1 MYKLNVIS
9 LIILT
14 TYTGATYASTPD
26 FPQQGLPQEDTVVF
40 GNVTIDKT
48 TADKMTI
55 TQSSPTTQINWK
67 SFDIGQNKEVEFKQP
82 SANSVAYNR
91 VTGGNASQIQGKL
104 TANGKVYLANPNG
117 VIITKGAEINVAGL
131 LATTKD
137 LEKISENG
145 NSNTNKFTRKLKDRQ
160 VVTEGQVVKEGQV
173 INEGKIKAKD
183 FVVLNGDEVINKGE
197 IDVEKNAAKNGE
209 VYLSSDYNFT
219 FTLPDSGISVA
230 LEDNTVRG
238 IVKNEG
244 SIKAG
249 EITLSAKGRN
259 QALDSLV
266 MNNGVLEAT
275 KVSNR
280 NGKVVLSAG
289 NVELNNKSDI
299 KGEIVTF
306 GADVTSNKELEDNIK
321 ITSQTGSKV
330 TSPKINFKGKS
341 VNIKGD
347 FGREENREYYDDEH
361 KKLKTEVNIDV
372 PDDENIRIAD
382 KEKEKEKE
390 KEKDKD
396 NTGTGSFI
404 QTGAL
409 SSLLANNGKVT
420 LKGKDVDISGN
431 IKINS
436 FRDSDSLLKL
446 TNKGHIKINHA
457 DINSK
462 GRLFFITSLQNEED
476 FQSNITITDSK
487 INLGN
492 GAMGLGRSVN
502 ESDYDN
508 PYQKTEGSQ
517 RKKFNVNMS
526 NVEFNQVDDVILA
539 GGFEKVNLDKIVA
552 TGKTNFYI
560 DGGVSRNRTN
570 GEPWKYEYGVLD
582 LDKRTQL
589 SELDQGRRRW
599 GYYYDLEL
607 DMNRAYLYRFDLFA
621 AKNTRRS
628 TIKDTEIN
636 ISNSN
641 INLKNGFVH
650 LLAEKIKLDN
660 SKIDITFDKDNSQ
673 DTLAQTNRLGMN
685 GKVSMINS
693 HIKIVGDEKEGI
705 SPTGTYATMFLI
717 GELIG
722 EKSSIFVK
730 SHQGYT
736 FKTDGNT
743 KIAGKYSKEDLKITA
758 INTGG
763 RAAEEVLINGALG
776 SADNDANIAN
786 MAFTI
791 GDSANTKTTIENAD
805 ITALAPNGGTA
816 YLSSKDVEI
825 EVKPNSNFTFF
836 ELPREKNLNQ
846 TKINGASTKLSE
858 RGFARLYDKINGVRA
873 SNLSA
878 EQLNVTDASEKII
891 NTKLVSSLD
900 VEKLVSVAVCDAG
913 NGCEEQQFGDKGNN
927 TKVSVGELEAEQ

>member
-14 TYTGATYASTPD
+14 TCSGAAYAST
-26 FPQQGLPQEDTVVF
+26 QGLPQEEKVVVGSATF
-40 GNVTIDKT
+40 SKT
-48 TADKMTI
+48 ENKMTI
-55 TQSSPTTQINWK
+55 TQNSTTTQIDWK

-82 SANSVAYNR
+82 GENAVAYNR
-91 VTGGNASQIQGKL
+91 VIGGNASQIQGKL

-183 FVVLNGDEVINKGE
+183 FVVLNGDEVINKGN
-197 IDVEKNAAKNGE
+197 INVEKNSTINGE
-209 VYLSSDYNFT
+209 VYLSSSNNFT
-219 FTLPDSGISVA
+219 FTLSDSSISVA
-230 LEDNTVRG
+230 LEDNAVQS

-259 QALDSLV
+259 QVLDSLV

-280 NGKVVLSAG
+280 NGKVVLSAD
-289 NVELNNKSDI
+289 NVELNNESNI

-306 GADVTSNKELEDNIK
+306 GADVTSNKELKDNIK
-321 ITSQTGSKV
+321 ITSKTGSKV
-330 TSPKINFKGKS
+330 TSPKIDFKGKS
-341 VNIKGD
+341 VNIKGN
-347 FGREENREYYDDEH
+347 FGREDNREYYNEEH

-372 PDDENIRIAD
+372 PDAENIRIAD

-390 KEKDKD
+390 KEK
-396 NTGTGSFI
+396 TGTDSFI
-404 QTGAL
+404 QTEAL

-420 LKGKDVDISGN
+420 LKGKDVNISGN
-431 IKINS
+431 INIDS
-436 FRDSDSLLKL
+436 FKETDSLLKL
-446 TNKGHIKINHA
+446 TNKGDININHA
-457 DINSK
+457 DIHSK
-462 GRLFFITSLQNEED
+462 GRLFFITSLQNEKD

-492 GAMGLGRSVN
+492 GAMGLGRSAN
-502 ESDYDN
+502 PDDYDN
-508 PYQKTEGSQ
+508 QWRKMETSQ
-517 RKKFNVNMS
+517 RKKFNVDMR
-526 NVEFNQVDDVILA
+526 NVVFNQVDDVILA
-539 GGFEKVNLDKIVA
+539 GGFQKVNLDNIVA
-552 TGKTNFYI
+552 TGQTNFYI
-560 DGGVSRNRTN
+560 DGGVRNRK
-570 GEPWKYEYGVLD
+570 KYEYGVLD

-589 SELDQGRRRW
+589 SELEQRRRRW
-599 GYYYDLEL
+599 GYYTDLDL

-621 AKNTRRS
+621 AKNTGRS

-641 INLKNGFVH
+641 INLKNGFMH
-650 LLAEKIKLDN
+650 LLAEKINLDK

-685 GKVSMINS
+685 GKVSMVNS
-693 HIKIVGDEKEGI
+693 HIKIVGDEKSGI

-736 FKTDGNT
+736 FKTDGDT
-743 KIAGKYSKEDLKITA
+743 KIAGKNSKEDLKITA

-825 EVKPNSNFTFF
+825 EVKSNSNFTFF

-858 RGFARLYDKINGVRA
+858 RSFARLYDKINGVRA
-873 SNLSA
+873 TNLSA
-878 EQLNVTDASEKII
+878 EQLNVTDSSEKII
-891 NTKLVSSLD
+891 NTNLVSSLD

-913 NGCEEQQFGDKGNN
+913 KGCEEQQFGDKGNN

>member
-14 TYTGATYASTPD
+14 TCSGAAYASTQD
-26 FPQQGLPQEDTVVF
+26 LPQNHKIITGTATVSHTE
-40 GNVTIDKT
+40 N
-48 TADKMTI
+48 KMTI
-55 TQSSPTTQINWK
+55 KQTTPTTQINWD
-67 SFDIGQNKEVEFKQP
+67 SFNIGKDKEVKFEQP
-82 SANSVAYNR
+82 STDAVAYNR

-145 NSNTNKFTRKLKDRQ
+145 NSYQFTRKTKEGKVL
-160 VVTEGQVVKEGQV
+160 TEGQVVKEGQV
-173 INEGKIKAKD
+173 INEGNITAQD
-183 FVVLNGDEVINKGE
+183 FVVLNGDEVINKGK
-197 IDVEKNAAKNGE
+197 INATNGK
-209 VYLSSDYNFT
+209 VYLSSGDNFT
-219 FTLPDSGISVA
+219 FTLLPDSGISVA
-230 LEDNTVRG
+230 LEDNTVRS
-238 IVKNEG
+238 IVQNEG

-266 MNNGVLEAT
+266 VNNGVLEAT
-275 KVSNR
+275 KVSSK

-289 NVELNNKSDI
+289 EIKLDDKSNI
-299 KGEIVTF
+299 KGESEVVF
-306 GADVTSNKELEDNIK
+306 TSNNGLKDNIK
-321 ITSQTGSKV
+321 ITSKTGSKV
-330 TSPKINFKGKS
+330 TSPKINFTGKS
-341 VNIKGD
+341 VNINGN
-347 FGREENREYYDDEH
+347 FGREDSKTHYDDEH

-382 KEKEKEKE
+382 Q
-390 KEKDKD
+390 D

-420 LKGKDVDISGN
+420 LKGKDVNISGN

-436 FRDSDSLLKL
+436 FKDTDSLLKL
-446 TNKGHIKINHA
+446 TNQGHININNA
-457 DINSK
+457 DIHSK

-476 FQSNITITDSK
+476 FKSNIKITDSK

-492 GAMGLGRSVN
+492 GAMGLGRSAK
-502 ESDYDN
+502 EEYYDN
-508 PYQKTEGSQ
+508 RWQKTEYSQ
-517 RKKFNVNMS
+517 RKKFNVDMR
-526 NVEFNQVDDVILA
+526 NVEFNQVDDVVVA
-539 GGFEKVNLDKIVA
+539 GGFEKVNLDNIVA

-560 DGGVSRNRTN
+560 DGGVSRNRN
-570 GEPWKYEYGVLD
+570 GKSSKYEYGVLD
-582 LDKRTQL
+582 LDERTQL
-589 SELDQGRRRW
+589 SSLDQRKRRW
-599 GYYYDLEL
+599 KYYYNLDL
-607 DMNRAYLYRFDLFA
+607 DMNRAYWHRFDMFA
-621 AKNTRRS
+621 SKNTGRS

-636 ISNSN
+636 ISNSK

-650 LLAEKIKLDN
+650 LLAEKIKLDK
-660 SKIDITFDKDNSQ
+660 SKIDITFDKDNSEDISSQ
-673 DTLAQTNRLGMN
+673 INRLGMN
-685 GKVSMINS
+685 GKVSMVNS
-693 HIKIVGDEKEGI
+693 HIKIVGDEKSDI
-705 SPTGTYATMFLI
+705 SAKAPYATMFLI

-736 FKTDGNT
+736 FRTDGDT
-743 KIAGKYSKEDLKITA
+743 KIAGKNSKDDLKITA

-763 RAAEEVLINGALG
+763 RTGKEVIINGAPG
-776 SADNDANIAN
+776 SIDNDANIAN

-791 GDSANTKTTIENAD
+791 GDNANTKTTIENAD

-816 YLSSKDVEI
+816 YLSSKGVEI
-825 EVKPNSNFTFF
+825 EVKSNSNFTFF
-836 ELPREKNLNQ
+836 ELPREKNFNQ
-846 TKINGASTKLSE
+846 TKINGDSTKLSE

-878 EQLNVTDASEKII
+878 EQLNVTDSSEKII

>member
-26 FPQQGLPQEDTVVF
+26 LPQQGLPQQDKVVS
-40 GNVTIDKT
+40 GNVTFTT

-55 TQSSPTTQINWK
+55 KQETNKAQINWK
-67 SFDIGQNKEVEFKQP
+67 SFDIGKNKEVEFKQP
-82 SANSVAYNR
+82 DANSVAYNR

-117 VIITKGAEINVAGL
+117 VIITKEAEINVAGL

-145 NSNTNKFTRKLKDRQ
+145 NSNTNKFTRKLKD
-160 VVTEGQVVKEGQV
+160 GQVLKEGQV
-173 INEGKIKAKD
+173 INEGKITAQD
-183 FVVLNGDEVINKGE
+183 FVVLNGDQVINKGE
-197 IDVEKNAAKNGE
+197 ISSNNGK
-209 VYLSSDYNFT
+209 VHLSSGYNFT
-219 FTLPDSGISVA
+219 FTLSDSGISVA

-238 IVKNEG
+238 IVQNEG
-244 SIKAG
+244 IIKAG
-249 EITLSAKGRN
+249 DITLNAKGRN

-266 MNNGVLEAT
+266 VNNGVLEAT

-280 NGKVVLSAG
+280 NGKVVLSADD
-289 NVELNNKSDI
+289 VQLNNKSDI
-299 KGEIVTF
+299 KGDIVSF
-306 GADVTSNKELEDNIK
+306 VADVTSNNELKDNIK
-321 ITSQTGSKV
+321 ITSKTGSKV
-330 TSPKINFKGKS
+330 TSPKIDFKGKS

-347 FGREENREYYDDEH
+347 FGRDDGTKHYEDEH
-361 KKLKTEVNIDV
+361 KRLKTEVNIDV
-372 PDDENIRIAD
+372 PDNENIRIAD
-382 KEKEKEKE
+382 Q
-390 KEKDKD
+390 DKD

-409 SSLLANNGKVT
+409 SSLLANNGKVN
-420 LKGKDVDISGN
+420 LKGKDVNISGN
-431 IKINS
+431 ININS
-436 FRDSDSLLKL
+436 FKGTDSLLKL
-446 TNKGHIKINHA
+446 TNKGHININHA

-476 FQSNITITDSK
+476 FQSNITIADSK

-492 GAMGLGRSVN
+492 GAMGLGRSVDEEN
-502 ESDYDN
+502 LDRWRR
-508 PYQKTEGSQ
+508 TENSQ

-526 NVEFNQVDDVILA
+526 NVEFNQVDDVVVA
-539 GGFEKVNLDKIVA
+539 GGFKEVNLDRIVA
-552 TGKTNFYI
+552 TGQTNFYI
-560 DGGVSRNRTN
+560 DGGVSRNRN
-570 GEPWKYEYGVLD
+570 GVSSKYEYGVLD

-589 SELDQGRRRW
+589 SSLDQGRRRW
-599 GYYYDLEL
+599 KYYSDLDL
-607 DMNRAYLYRFDLFA
+607 DMNKAYWHRFDMFA
-621 AKNTRRS
+621 SKNTGRS
-628 TIKDTEIN
+628 TIKGTEIN

-673 DTLAQTNRLGMN
+673 DISTQINRLGMN
-685 GKVSMINS
+685 GKVSMVNS
-693 HIKIVGDEKEGI
+693 HIKIVGDEKIDI
-705 SPTGTYATMFLI
+705 SAKAPYATMFLI

-736 FKTDGNT
+736 FRTDGDT
-743 KIAGKYSKEDLKITA
+743 KIAGKNSKDDLKITA

-763 RAAEEVLINGALG
+763 RTGKEVIINGAPG
-776 SADNDANIAN
+776 SIDNDANIAN

-791 GDSANTKTTIENAD
+791 GDNANTKTTIENAD

-816 YLSSKDVEI
+816 YLSSKGVEI
-825 EVKPNSNFTFF
+825 EVKSNSNFTFF
-836 ELPREKNLNQ
+836 ELPREKNFNQ
-846 TKINGASTKLSE
+846 TKINGDSTKLSE

-873 SNLSA
+873 TNLSA
-878 EQLNVTDASEKII
+878 EQLNVTDSSEKII
-891 NTKLVSSLD
+891 NTNLVSSLD

-913 NGCEEQQFGDKGNN
+913 KGCEEQQFGDKGNN

>member
-26 FPQQGLPQEDTVVF
+26 FPQNHNVVVGEATF
-40 GNVTIDKT
+40 STTGN
-48 TADKMTI
+48 KMTI
-55 TQSSPTTQINWK
+55 NQTSPTTQIDWH
-67 SFDIGQNKEVEFKQP
+67 SFDIGKNKEVEFKQP
-82 SANSVAYNR
+82 STSAVAYNR

-117 VIITKGAEINVAGL
+117 VIITKGAQINVAGL

-137 LEKISENG
+137 LEKISENS
-145 NSNTNKFTRKLKDRQ
+145 NSYQFTRKTKEGKVL
-160 VVTEGQVVKEGQV
+160 TEGQVVKEGQV
-173 INEGKIKAKD
+173 INEGNITAQD
-183 FVVLNGDEVINKGE
+183 FVVLNGDEVINKGN
-197 IDVEKNAAKNGE
+197 INVEKNSTINGK
-209 VYLSSDYNFT
+209 VYLSSGYNFT
-219 FTLPDSGISVA
+219 FTLPDSSISVA
-230 LEDNTVRG
+230 LEDNAVQS

-249 EITLSAKGRN
+249 EITLSAKGRK

-266 MNNGVLEAT
+266 VNNGVLEAT
-275 KVSNR
+275 KVSNK
-280 NGKVVLSAG
+280 NGKVVLSAD
-289 NVELNNKSDI
+289 NVQLNNESNI
-299 KGEIVTF
+299 KGEIVNF
-306 GADVTSNKELEDNIK
+306 GTEVTSNEDKKLK
-321 ITSQTGSKV
+321 ITSKTGSKV

-341 VNIKGD
+341 VNINGN
-347 FGREENREYYDDEH
+347 FGRENSGTHYNEERKTLN
-361 KKLKTEVNIDV
+361 TEVNIDV
-372 PDDENIRIAD
+372 PDTENIRIAD
-382 KEKEKEKE
+382 
-390 KEKDKD
+390 DKD
-396 NTGTGSFI
+396 NTETDSFI
-404 QTGAL
+404 QTEAL
-409 SSLLANNGKVT
+409 SSLLANNGKVN
-420 LKGKDVDISGN
+420 LKGNDVNISGN
-431 IKINS
+431 INIDS
-436 FRDSDSLLKL
+436 FRGTDSLLKL
-446 TNKGHIKINHA
+446 TNQGHINIDHA
-457 DINSK
+457 DIHSK
-462 GRLFFITSLQNEED
+462 GRLFVVTSLQNDVD
-476 FQSNITITDSK
+476 FKSNITITDSK

-502 ESDYDN
+502 EDDYATRW
-508 PYQKTEGSQ
+508 KRAEKSQ
-517 RKKFNVNMS
+517 RKKFNVDMR
-526 NVEFNQVDDVILA
+526 NVVFNQVDEVILA

-552 TGKTNFYI
+552 TGQTNFYI
-560 DGGVSRNRTN
+560 DGGVSRNNSR
-570 GEPWKYEYGVLD
+570 YEYGVLD
-582 LDKRTQL
+582 LDYRTQL
-589 SELDQGRRRW
+589 SELEQGRRRW
-599 GYYYDLEL
+599 RYYRDLDL
-607 DMNRAYLYRFDLFA
+607 DMNKAYLYRFDLFA
-621 AKNTRRS
+621 KNNSGRS
-628 TIKDTEIN
+628 TIKGTEIN

-650 LLAEKIKLDN
+650 LLAENIKLDN
-660 SKIDITFDKDNSQ
+660 SKVDITFDKDNSQ

-736 FKTDGNT
+736 FKTDGDT
-743 KIAGKYSKEDLKITA
+743 KIAGKNSKEDLKITA

>member
-26 FPQQGLPQEDTVVF
+26 LPQGSNVVVGTANVSTA
-40 GNVTIDKT
+40 GNT
-48 TADKMTI
+48 MTI
-55 TQSSPTTQINWK
+55 KQTTPKTQIDWQ
-67 SFDIGQNKEVEFKQP
+67 SFDIGKDKEVKFEQP
-82 SANSVAYNR
+82 DANSVAYNR
-91 VTGGNASQIQGKL
+91 VIGGNASQIQGKL

-117 VIITKGAEINVAGL
+117 VIITQGAEINVAGL
-131 LATTKD
+131 FATTKD
-137 LEKISENG
+137 LERISENG
-145 NSNTNKFTRKLKDRQ
+145 NSNQFTRKAKN
-160 VVTEGQVVKEGQV
+160 GQEVKNQ
-173 INEGKIKAKD
+173 GKIKAKD
-183 FVVLNGDEVINKGE
+183 FVVLNGDKVINEGE
-197 IDVEKNAAKNGE
+197 IDATNGK
-209 VYLSSDYNFT
+209 VYLSSGYNFT
-219 FTLPDSGISVA
+219 FTLPDSSISVA
-230 LEDNTVRG
+230 LEDNAAQG

-244 SIKAG
+244 RITAG

-275 KVSNR
+275 KVSNK
-280 NGKVVLSAG
+280 NGKVVLSAD
-289 NVELNNKSDI
+289 EIKLNDKSDI
-299 KGEIVTF
+299 KGESEVVF
-306 GADVTSNKELEDNIK
+306 TSNEDKKLKNIK

-330 TSPKINFKGKS
+330 TSPKINFTGKS
-341 VNIKGD
+341 VNINGN
-347 FGREENREYYDDEH
+347 FGRENNNSYYKDEF
-361 KKLKTEVNIDV
+361 KTLNTEVNIDV
-372 PDDENIRIAD
+372 PDTENIRIAD
-382 KEKEKEKE
+382 Q
-390 KEKDKD
+390 D

-404 QTGAL
+404 QTEAL

-420 LKGKDVDISGN
+420 LKGNEVNISGR
-431 IKINS
+431 IHIDS
-436 FRDSDSLLKL
+436 FRGTDSLLKL
-446 TNKGHIKINHA
+446 TNQGHINIDHA
-457 DINSK
+457 DIHSK
-462 GRLFFITSLQNEED
+462 GRLFVVTSLQNKKD

-492 GAMGLGRSVN
+492 GAMGLGRSVD
-502 ESDYDN
+502 EKDYDDRW
-508 PYQKTEGSQ
+508 KRAESSQ
-517 RKKFNVNMS
+517 RKKFDVKMRNV
-526 NVEFNQVDDVILA
+526 VFDQVDDVVLA
-539 GGFEKVNLDKIVA
+539 GGFEKVNLDNIVA
-552 TGKTNFYI
+552 TGQTNFYI
-560 DGGVSRNRTN
+560 DGGVSRNRN
-570 GEPWKYEYGVLD
+570 GVSSKYEYGVLD
-582 LDKRTQL
+582 LDKRTLL
-589 SELDQGRRRW
+589 SSLDQGRRRW
-599 GYYYDLEL
+599 KYYDNLDL
-607 DMNRAYLYRFDLFA
+607 DMNKAYWHRFDMFA
-621 AKNTRRS
+621 SKNTGRAA
-628 TIKDTEIN
+628 IKGTEIN

-673 DTLAQTNRLGMN
+673 DISTQINRLGMN
-685 GKVSMINS
+685 GKVSMVNS
-693 HIKIVGDEKEGI
+693 HIKIVGDEKIDI
-705 SPTGTYATMFLI
+705 SAKAPYATMFLI

-736 FKTDGNT
+736 FRTDGDT
-743 KIAGKYSKEDLKITA
+743 KIAGKNSKDDLKITA

-763 RAAEEVLINGALG
+763 RTGKEVIINGAPG
-776 SADNDANIAN
+776 SIDNDANIAN

-791 GDSANTKTTIENAD
+791 GDNANTKTTIENAD

-816 YLSSKDVEI
+816 YLSSKGVEI
-825 EVKPNSNFTFF
+825 EVKSNSNFTFF
-836 ELPREKNLNQ
+836 ELPREKNFNQ
-846 TKINGASTKLSE
+846 TKINGDSTKLSE

-873 SNLSA
+873 TNLSA

>member
-14 TYTGATYASTPD
+14 SYTGATYASTPD
-26 FPQQGLPQEDTVVF
+26 LPQGSNVVVGQATF
-40 GNVTIDKT
+40 ST
-48 TADKMTI
+48 TENKMTI
-55 TQSSPTTQINWK
+55 NQTTPTTQINWE
-67 SFDIGQNKEVEFKQP
+67 SFDIGKNKEVQFIQP
-82 SANSVAYNR
+82 NANSVAYNR

-117 VIITKGAEINVAGL
+117 VIITQGAEINVAGL

-145 NSNTNKFTRKLKDRQ
+145 NSNTNKFTRKLKD
-160 VVTEGQVVKEGQV
+160 GQVVKEGLVLKDGRVLKEGQV
-173 INEGKIKAKD
+173 INEGKVTAQD

-197 IDVEKNAAKNGE
+197 INVEKNAAKNGE

-230 LEDNTVRG
+230 LEDNAAQG

-249 EITLSAKGRN
+249 EITLSAKGRK

-275 KVSNR
+275 KVSNK
-280 NGKVVLSAG
+280 NGKVVLSAD
-289 NVELNNKSDI
+289 EIKLNDKSDI
-299 KGEIVTF
+299 KGESEVAF
-306 GADVTSNKELEDNIK
+306 TSNGDKKLK

-330 TSPKINFKGKS
+330 TSPKIDFKGKS
-341 VNIKGD
+341 VNIKGN
-347 FGREENREYYDDEH
+347 FGRENNTKHYNDEH
-361 KKLKTEVNIDV
+361 KRLNTEVNIDV
-372 PDDENIRIAD
+372 PDTENIRIAD
-382 KEKEKEKE
+382 Q
-390 KEKDKD
+390 DKD
-396 NTGTGSFI
+396 NTGTDSFI
-404 QTGAL
+404 QTDAL

-420 LKGKDVDISGN
+420 LKGKDVNISGR
-431 IKINS
+431 IHIDS
-436 FRDSDSLLKL
+436 FRGSDSLLKL
-446 TNKGHIKINHA
+446 TNQGHININNA
-457 DINSK
+457 DIHSK
-462 GRLFFITSLQNEED
+462 GRLFFITSLQNEKD

-502 ESDYDN
+502 KDDCDNRWCRTES
-508 PYQKTEGSQ
+508 PQ
-517 RKKFNVNMS
+517 RKKFNVNMR
-526 NVEFNQVDDVILA
+526 NVVFNQVDEVILA

-552 TGKTNFYI
+552 TGQTNFYI
-560 DGGVSRNRTN
+560 DGGVSRNT
-570 GEPWKYEYGVLD
+570 KYEYGVLN
-582 LDKRTQL
+582 LDERTQL
-589 SELDQGRRRW
+589 SELEQGRRRW
-599 GYYYDLEL
+599 RYYNDLDL

-621 AKNTRRS
+621 AKNTKRS

-736 FKTDGNT
+736 FKTDGDT
-743 KIAGKYSKEDLKITA
+743 KIAGKNSKEDLKITA

-825 EVKPNSNFTFF
+825 DVKPNSNFTFF

-846 TKINGASTKLSE
+846 TKIKGDSTKLSE

-913 NGCEEQQFGDKGNN
+913 KGCEEQQFGDKGNN
-927 TKVSVGELEAEQ
+927 TKVSVGELETEQ

>member
-14 TYTGATYASTPD
+14 TYTGATYASTRD
-26 FPQQGLPQEDTVVF
+26 FPQDHTTVS
-40 GNVTIDKT
+40 GTVTVT
-48 TADKMTI
+48 TTVDKMTI
-55 TQSSPTTQINWK
+55 KQESDKAQINWK
-67 SFDIGQNKEVEFKQP
+67 SFDIGKDKEVKFEQP
-82 SANSVAYNR
+82 GENSVAYNR

-117 VIITKGAEINVAGL
+117 VIITQGAQINVAGL
-131 LATTKD
+131 FATTKD
-137 LEKISENG
+137 LERISENG
-145 NSNTNKFTRKLKDRQ
+145 NSNQFTRKAKNGQ
-160 VVTEGQVVKEGQV
+160 VVTEGQV
-173 INEGKIKAKD
+173 INEGEITAKD
-183 FVVLNGDEVINKGE
+183 FVVLNGDEVINKGK
-197 IDVEKNAAKNGE
+197 IDATNGK

-219 FTLPDSGISVA
+219 FTLLPDSGISVA
-230 LEDNTVRG
+230 LEDNTVQG

-259 QALDSLV
+259 QVLDSLV

-275 KVSNR
+275 KVSNK

-306 GADVTSNKELEDNIK
+306 GADVTSNNELKDNIK
-321 ITSQTGSKV
+321 ITSKTGSKV
-330 TSPKINFKGKS
+330 TSPKINFTGKS

-347 FGREENREYYDDEH
+347 FGRDDGTKHYEDEH
-361 KKLKTEVNIDV
+361 KRLKTEVNIDV
-372 PDDENIRIAD
+372 PNTENIRIAD
-382 KEKEKEKE
+382 IED

-396 NTGTGSFI
+396 KTGTSSFI
-404 QTGAL
+404 QTDAL
-409 SSLLANNGKVT
+409 SSLLANNGKVN
-420 LKGKDVDISGN
+420 LKGNEVNISGHIN
-431 IKINS
+431 INS
-436 FRDSDSLLKL
+436 FRGTDSLLKL
-446 TNKGHIKINHA
+446 TNKGHININHA
-457 DINSK
+457 DIHSK
-462 GRLFFITSLQNEED
+462 GRLFFITSLQNDVD

-502 ESDYDN
+502 ENDLDRWRR
-508 PYQKTEGSQ
+508 TEYSQ
-517 RKKFNVNMS
+517 RKKFNVNMR
-526 NVEFNQVDDVILA
+526 NVVFDQVDDVVVA
-539 GGFEKVNLDKIVA
+539 GGFKEVNLNNIVA
-552 TGKTNFYI
+552 TGQTNFYI
-560 DGGVSRNRTN
+560 DGGVSRNRN
-570 GEPWKYEYGVLD
+570 GVSSKYEYGVLD

-589 SELDQGRRRW
+589 SELDQRRRRW
-599 GYYYDLEL
+599 GYYPDLDL
-607 DMNRAYLYRFDLFA
+607 DMNKAYWHRFDMFA
-621 AKNTRRS
+621 SKNTGRS

-636 ISNSN
+636 ISNSK

-673 DTLAQTNRLGMN
+673 DISTQINRLGMN
-685 GKVSMINS
+685 GKVSMVNS
-693 HIKIVGDEKEGI
+693 HIKIVGDDKIDI
-705 SPTGTYATMFLI
+705 SAKAPYATMFLI

-736 FKTDGNT
+736 FRTDGDT
-743 KIAGKYSKEDLKITA
+743 KIAGKNSKDDLKITA

-763 RAAEEVLINGALG
+763 RTGKEVIINGAPG
-776 SADNDANIAN
+776 SIDNDANIAN

-791 GDSANTKTTIENAD
+791 GDNANTKTTIENAD

-816 YLSSKDVEI
+816 YLSSKGVEI
-825 EVKPNSNFTFF
+825 EVNPNSNFTFF
-836 ELPREKNLNQ
+836 ELPREKNFNQ
-846 TKINGASTKLSE
+846 TKINGDSTKLSE

-878 EQLNVTDASEKII
+878 EQLNVTDSSEKII

-913 NGCEEQQFGDKGNN
+913 KGCEEQQFGDKGNN

>member
-14 TYTGATYASTPD
+14 TYTGATYASTRD
-26 FPQQGLPQEDTVVF
+26 LPKHQETVS
-40 GNVTIDKT
+40 GTATVTTI
-48 TADKMTI
+48 ADKMTI
-55 TQSSPTTQINWK
+55 KTSDKVQINWH
-67 SFDIGQNKEVEFKQP
+67 SFDIGKNKEVEFIQP
-82 SANSVAYNR
+82 SEHAVAYNR

-117 VIITKGAEINVAGL
+117 VIITKGAQINVAGL

-137 LEKISENG
+137 LEQISESG
-145 NSNTNKFTRKLKDRQ
+145 NSNQFTRKAKNGQLPKEGEVLKD
-160 VVTEGQVVKEGQV
+160 GQVVKEGQV

-197 IDVEKNAAKNGE
+197 IDATNNGK

-219 FTLPDSGISVA
+219 FTLPDSSISVA
-230 LEDNTVRG
+230 LEDNAVQS
-238 IVKNEG
+238 IVQNEG

-249 EITLSAKGRN
+249 EITLSAKGRKE
-259 QALDSLV
+259 ALDSLV

-275 KVSNR
+275 KVSNK
-280 NGKVVLSAG
+280 NGKVVLSAD
-289 NVELNNKSDI
+289 NVQLNNESDI
-299 KGEIVTF
+299 KGEIVSF
-306 GADVTSNKELEDNIK
+306 GADVTSNKELKDNIK

-330 TSPKINFKGKS
+330 TSPKINFTGKS
-341 VNIKGD
+341 VNINGN
-347 FGREENREYYDDEH
+347 FGREDNNNYYNDEH
-361 KKLKTEVNIDV
+361 KTLKTEVNIDV
-372 PDDENIRIAD
+372 PDTENIRIAD
-382 KEKEKEKE
+382 QD
-390 KEKDKD
+390 KDK
-396 NTGTGSFI
+396 TGTGTDSFI
-404 QTGAL
+404 QTEAL

-420 LKGKDVDISGN
+420 LKGKDVNISGN
-431 IKINS
+431 INIDS
-436 FRDSDSLLKL
+436 FKGTDSLLKL
-446 TNKGHIKINHA
+446 TNQGHININNA
-457 DINSK
+457 DIHST
-462 GRLFFITSLQNEED
+462 GRLFFITSLQNDVD
-476 FQSNITITDSK
+476 FQSNITITNSK

-492 GAMGLGRSVN
+492 GAMGLGRSADP
-502 ESDYDN
+502 EDYDN
-508 PYQKTEGSQ
+508 KYQKTERSQ
-517 RKKFNVNMS
+517 RKKFDVKMRNV
-526 NVEFNQVDDVILA
+526 VFDQVDDVVVA
-539 GGFEKVNLDKIVA
+539 GGFQKVNLDNIVA

-560 DGGVSRNRTN
+560 DGGVSRNKRN
-570 GEPWKYEYGVLD
+570 GESWKYEYGVLD
-582 LDKRTQL
+582 LDERTQL
-589 SELDQGRRRW
+589 SSLDQRKRRW
-599 GYYYDLEL
+599 KYYYNLDL
-607 DMNRAYLYRFDLFA
+607 DMNRAYWHRFDMFA
-621 AKNTRRS
+621 SKNTGRS
-628 TIKDTEIN
+628 TIKGTEIN

-650 LLAEKIKLDN
+650 LLAEKINLDK
-660 SKIDITFDKDNSQ
+660 SKIDITFDKDNSEDISSQ
-673 DTLAQTNRLGMN
+673 INRLGMN
-685 GKVSMINS
+685 GKVSMVNS
-693 HIKIVGDEKEGI
+693 HIKIVGDEKSDI
-705 SPTGTYATMFLI
+705 SAKAPYATMFLI

-736 FKTDGNT
+736 FRTDGDT
-743 KIAGKYSKEDLKITA
+743 KIAGKNSKDDLKITA

-763 RAAEEVLINGALG
+763 RTGKEVIINGAPG
-776 SADNDANIAN
+776 SIDNDANIAN

-791 GDSANTKTTIENAD
+791 GDNANTKTTIENAD

-816 YLSSKDVEI
+816 YLSSKGVEI
-825 EVKPNSNFTFF
+825 EVNPNSNFTFF
-836 ELPREKNLNQ
+836 ELPREKNFNQ
-846 TKINGASTKLSE
+846 TKINGDSTKLSE

>member
-9 LIILT
+9 LMILT
-14 TYTGATYASTPD
+14 TYTGAAYAST
-26 FPQQGLPQEDTVVF
+26 QGLPQDHEVVVGEADF
-40 GNVTIDKT
+40 SQ

-55 TQSSPTTQINWK
+55 TQKKPTTQINWK
-67 SFDIGQNKEVEFKQP
+67 SFDIGKDKEVQFIQP
-82 SANSVAYNR
+82 SEHAVAYNR

-117 VIITKGAEINVAGL
+117 VIITKGAQINVAGL

-145 NSNTNKFTRKLKDRQ
+145 NGNSYQFTRKTKD
-160 VVTEGQVVKEGQV
+160 GQELKEGKV
-173 INEGKIKAKD
+173 LNEGKIEAKD
-183 FVVLNGDEVINKGE
+183 FVVLNGDKVINEGE
-197 IDVEKNAAKNGE
+197 IDATNGK

-219 FTLPDSGISVA
+219 FTLPDSSISVA
-230 LEDNTVRG
+230 LEDNAVQS
-238 IVKNEG
+238 IVQNEG

-249 EITLSAKGRN
+249 EITLSAKGRK

-275 KVSNR
+275 KVSNK
-280 NGKVVLSAG
+280 NGKVVLSAD
-289 NVELNNKSDI
+289 EIKLDDKSNI
-299 KGEIVTF
+299 KGDMVSF
-306 GADVTSNKELEDNIK
+306 VADVTSNKELKDNIK

-330 TSPKINFKGKS
+330 TSPKIDFKGKS
-341 VNIKGD
+341 VNINGN
-347 FGREENREYYDDEH
+347 FGRDDSKAHYNDEH
-361 KKLKTEVNIDV
+361 KTLKTEVNIDV
-372 PDDENIRIAD
+372 PDDENIRIANIED
-382 KEKEKEKE
+382 E
-390 KEKDKD
+390 DKD
-396 NTGTGSFI
+396 STGSFI
-404 QTGAL
+404 QTDAL
-409 SSLLANNGKVT
+409 SSLLANNGKVN
-420 LKGKDVDISGN
+420 LKGKDVNISGHIN
-431 IKINS
+431 INS
-436 FRDSDSLLKL
+436 FRGSDSLLKL
-446 TNKGHIKINHA
+446 TNQGHININHA
-457 DINSK
+457 DIHST
-462 GRLFFITSLQNEED
+462 GRLFFITSLQNKED

-508 PYQKTEGSQ
+508 KYQKTEGSQ
-517 RKKFNVNMS
+517 RKKFNVEMR
-526 NVEFNQVDDVILA
+526 NVVFDQVDDVILA

-552 TGKTNFYI
+552 TGQTNFYI

-628 TIKDTEIN
+628 TIKGTEIN

-693 HIKIVGDEKEGI
+693 HIKIVGDEKSGI

-736 FKTDGNT
+736 FKTDGDT
-743 KIAGKYSKEDLKITA
+743 KIAGKNSKEDLKITA

-836 ELPREKNLNQ
+836 ELPREKNFNQ
-846 TKINGASTKLSE
+846 TKINGDSTKLSE

-891 NTKLVSSLD
+891 NTNLVSSLD

-913 NGCEEQQFGDKGNN
+913 KGCEEQQFGDKGNN

>member
-26 FPQQGLPQEDTVVF
+26 LPQQGLPQQDKVVS
-40 GNVTIDKT
+40 GNVTFTT

-55 TQSSPTTQINWK
+55 NQTSPTTQIDWH
-67 SFDIGQNKEVEFKQP
+67 SFDIGKNKEVEFQQP
-82 SANSVAYNR
+82 STSAVAYNR

-117 VIITKGAEINVAGL
+117 VIITQGAEINVAGL
-131 LATTKD
+131 FATTKD
-137 LEKISENG
+137 LEQISEKGNG
-145 NSNTNKFTRKLKDRQ
+145 NSNSNSNSNSYQFTRKTK
-160 VVTEGQVVKEGQV
+160 EGQVVKNQ
-173 INEGKIKAKD
+173 GKIKAKD
-183 FVVLNGDEVINKGE
+183 FVVLNGDEVINEGE
-197 IDVEKNAAKNGE
+197 IDATNGK
-209 VYLSSDYNFT
+209 VYLSSGYNFT
-219 FTLPDSGISVA
+219 FTLSDSGISVA
-230 LEDNTVRG
+230 LEDNTVQG

-249 EITLSAKGRN
+249 EITLSAKGRKE
-259 QALDSLV
+259 ALDSLV

-275 KVSNR
+275 KVSSK
-280 NGKVVLSAG
+280 NGKVVLSAD
-289 NVELNNKSDI
+289 EIKLNDKSNI
-299 KGEIVTF
+299 KGESEVVF
-306 GADVTSNKELEDNIK
+306 TSNKGLENNIK

-330 TSPKINFKGKS
+330 TSPKIDFKGKR
-341 VNIKGD
+341 VNINGN
-347 FGREENREYYDDEH
+347 FGREDNNDYYKDEF
-361 KKLKTEVNIDV
+361 KTLNTEVNIDV
-372 PDDENIRIAD
+372 PDTENIRIAD
-382 KEKEKEKE
+382 KDKEQ
-390 KEKDKD
+390 DKD
-396 NTGTGSFI
+396 NTGTGKDSFI

-420 LKGKDVDISGN
+420 LKGNDVNISGN
-431 IKINS
+431 INIAS
-436 FRDSDSLLKL
+436 FKDTDSLLKL
-446 TNKGHIKINHA
+446 TNKGHININNA

-462 GRLFFITSLQNEED
+462 GRLFFITSLQNDVD
-476 FQSNITITDSK
+476 FKSNITITDSK

-492 GAMGLGRSVN
+492 GAMGLGRSAK
-502 ESDYDN
+502 EDYYDN
-508 PYQKTEGSQ
+508 KWRKTEYSQ
-517 RKKFNVNMS
+517 RKKFNVDMR
-526 NVEFNQVDDVILA
+526 NVVFDQVDDVVVA

-560 DGGVSRNRTN
+560 DGGVSRNRN
-570 GEPWKYEYGVLD
+570 GEYSKYEYGVLD
-582 LDKRTQL
+582 LDERTQL
-589 SELDQGRRRW
+589 SSLDQRKRRW
-599 GYYYDLEL
+599 KYYYNLDL
-607 DMNRAYLYRFDLFA
+607 DMNRAYWHRFDMFA
-621 AKNTRRS
+621 SKNTGRS
-628 TIKDTEIN
+628 TIKGTEIN

-650 LLAEKIKLDN
+650 LLAEKINLDK
-660 SKIDITFDKDNSQ
+660 SKIDITFDKDNSEDISSQ
-673 DTLAQTNRLGMN
+673 INRLGMN
-685 GKVSMINS
+685 GKVSMVNS
-693 HIKIVGDEKEGI
+693 HIKIVGDEKSDI
-705 SPTGTYATMFLI
+705 SAKAPYATMFLI

-736 FKTDGNT
+736 FRTDGDT
-743 KIAGKYSKEDLKITA
+743 KIAGKYSKDDLKITA

-763 RAAEEVLINGALG
+763 RTGKEVIINGAPG
-776 SADNDANIAN
+776 SIDNDANIAN

-791 GDSANTKTTIENAD
+791 GDNANTKTTIENAD

-816 YLSSKDVEI
+816 YLSSKGVEI
-825 EVKPNSNFTFF
+825 EVKSNSNFTFF
-836 ELPREKNLNQ
+836 ELPREKNFNQ
-846 TKINGASTKLSE
+846 TKINGDSTKLSE

-878 EQLNVTDASEKII
+878 EQLNVTDSSEKII

>member
-26 FPQQGLPQEDTVVF
+26 LPQEGLPQQDRVVVGQATF
-40 GNVTIDKT
+40 DKT
-48 TADKMTI
+48 IADKMTI
-55 TQSSPTTQINWK
+55 NQESDKVQINWK
-67 SFDIGQNKEVEFKQP
+67 SFDIGKDKEVEFKQP
-82 SANSVAYNR
+82 GANSVAYNR
-91 VTGGNASQIQGKL
+91 VIGGNASQIQGKL
-104 TANGKVYLANPNG
+104 KANGKVYLANPNG

-137 LEKISENG
+137 LEQISENV
-145 NSNTNKFTRKLKDRQ
+145 NSYQFTRKTKDGQ
-160 VVTEGQVVKEGQV
+160 LPKEGQVVKEGQV
-173 INEGKIKAKD
+173 INKGKITAKD
-183 FVVLNGDEVINKGE
+183 FVVLNGDEVINKEE
-197 IDVEKNAAKNGE
+197 INVTNGK
-209 VYLSSDYNFT
+209 VYLSSGDNFT
-219 FTLPDSGISVA
+219 FTLSDSGISVA
-230 LEDNTVRG
+230 LEDNTVQS

-249 EITLSAKGRN
+249 EITLSAKGRK

-266 MNNGVLEAT
+266 VNNGVLEAT

-280 NGKVVLSAG
+280 NGKVVLSAD
-289 NVELNNKSDI
+289 EIKLNDKSDI
-299 KGEIVTF
+299 KGESEVVF
-306 GADVTSNKELEDNIK
+306 TSNKGLENNIK

-341 VNIKGD
+341 VNINGN
-347 FGREENREYYDDEH
+347 FGRENNNSYYKDEF
-361 KKLKTEVNIDV
+361 KTLNTEVNIDV
-372 PDDENIRIAD
+372 PDTENIRIAD
-382 KEKEKEKE
+382 QD
-390 KEKDKD
+390 KDK
-396 NTGTGSFI
+396 TGTGTDSFI
-404 QTGAL
+404 QTDAL

-420 LKGKDVDISGN
+420 LKGKDVNISGN

-436 FRDSDSLLKL
+436 FKDTDSLLKL
-446 TNKGHIKINHA
+446 TNKGHININNA
-457 DINSK
+457 DIHSK

-476 FQSNITITDSK
+476 FKSNITITDSK

-492 GAMGLGRSVN
+492 GAMGLGRSADP
-502 ESDYDN
+502 EDYDN
-508 PYQKTEGSQ
+508 KYQKTERSQ
-517 RKKFNVNMS
+517 RKKFDVKMRNV
-526 NVEFNQVDDVILA
+526 VFDQVDDVVVA
-539 GGFEKVNLDKIVA
+539 GGFQKVNLDNIVA

-560 DGGVSRNRTN
+560 DGGVSRNKRN
-570 GEPWKYEYGVLD
+570 GESWKYEYGVLD
-582 LDKRTQL
+582 LDERTQL
-589 SELDQGRRRW
+589 SSLDQRKRRW
-599 GYYYDLEL
+599 KYYYNLDL
-607 DMNRAYLYRFDLFA
+607 DMNRAYWHRFDMFA
-621 AKNTRRS
+621 SKNTGRS
-628 TIKDTEIN
+628 TIKGTEIN

-650 LLAEKIKLDN
+650 LLAEKINLDK
-660 SKIDITFDKDNSQ
+660 SKIDITFDKDNSEDISSQ
-673 DTLAQTNRLGMN
+673 INRLGMN
-685 GKVSMINS
+685 GKVSMVNS
-693 HIKIVGDEKEGI
+693 HIKIVGDEKSDI
-705 SPTGTYATMFLI
+705 SAKAPYATMFLI

-736 FKTDGNT
+736 FRTDGDT
-743 KIAGKYSKEDLKITA
+743 KIAGKNSKDDLKITA

-763 RAAEEVLINGALG
+763 RTGKEVIINGAPG
-776 SADNDANIAN
+776 SIDNDANIAN

-791 GDSANTKTTIENAD
+791 GDNANTKTTIENAD

-816 YLSSKDVEI
+816 YLSSKGVEI
-825 EVKPNSNFTFF
+825 EVNPNSNFTFF
-836 ELPREKNLNQ
+836 ELPREKNFNQ

-873 SNLSA
+873 TNLSA

-913 NGCEEQQFGDKGNN
+913 KGCEEQQFGDKGNN

>member
-14 TYTGATYASTPD
+14 TYTGATYASARD
-26 FPQQGLPQEDTVVF
+26 FPQDHTTVS
-40 GNVTIDKT
+40 GTVTVT
-48 TADKMTI
+48 TTVDKMTI
-55 TQSSPTTQINWK
+55 KQESDKAQINWK
-67 SFDIGQNKEVEFKQP
+67 SFDIGKDKEVKFEQP
-82 SANSVAYNR
+82 GENSVAYNR

-117 VIITKGAEINVAGL
+117 VIITQGAQINVAGL
-131 LATTKD
+131 FATTKD
-137 LEKISENG
+137 LERISENG
-145 NSNTNKFTRKLKDRQ
+145 NSNQFTRKAKNGQ
-160 VVTEGQVVKEGQV
+160 VVTEGQV
-173 INEGKIKAKD
+173 INEGEITAKD
-183 FVVLNGDEVINKGE
+183 FVVLNGDEVINKGK
-197 IDVEKNAAKNGE
+197 IDATNGK

-219 FTLPDSGISVA
+219 FTLLPDSGISVA
-230 LEDNTVRG
+230 LEDNTVQG

-259 QALDSLV
+259 QVLDSLV

-275 KVSNR
+275 KVSNK

-306 GADVTSNKELEDNIK
+306 GADVTSNNELKDNIK
-321 ITSQTGSKV
+321 ITSKTGSKV
-330 TSPKINFKGKS
+330 TSPKINFTGKS

-347 FGREENREYYDDEH
+347 FGRDDGTKHYEDEH
-361 KKLKTEVNIDV
+361 KRLKTEVNIDV
-372 PDDENIRIAD
+372 PNTENIRIAD
-382 KEKEKEKE
+382 IED

-396 NTGTGSFI
+396 KTGTSSFI
-404 QTGAL
+404 QTDAL
-409 SSLLANNGKVT
+409 SSLLANNGKVN
-420 LKGKDVDISGN
+420 LKGNEVNISGHIN
-431 IKINS
+431 INS
-436 FRDSDSLLKL
+436 FRGTDSLLKL
-446 TNKGHIKINHA
+446 TNKGHININHA
-457 DINSK
+457 DIHSK
-462 GRLFFITSLQNEED
+462 GRLFFITSLQNDVD

-502 ESDYDN
+502 ENDLDRWRR
-508 PYQKTEGSQ
+508 TEYSQ
-517 RKKFNVNMS
+517 RKKFNVNMR
-526 NVEFNQVDDVILA
+526 NVVFDQVDDVVVA
-539 GGFEKVNLDKIVA
+539 GGFKEVNLNNIVA
-552 TGKTNFYI
+552 TGQTNFYI
-560 DGGVSRNRTN
+560 DGGVSRNRN
-570 GEPWKYEYGVLD
+570 GVSSKYEYGVLD

-589 SELDQGRRRW
+589 SELDQRRRRW
-599 GYYYDLEL
+599 GYYPDLDL
-607 DMNRAYLYRFDLFA
+607 DMNKAYWHRFDMFA
-621 AKNTRRS
+621 SKNTGRS

-636 ISNSN
+636 ISNSK

-673 DTLAQTNRLGMN
+673 DISTQINRLGMN
-685 GKVSMINS
+685 GKVSMVNS
-693 HIKIVGDEKEGI
+693 HIKIVGDEKIDI
-705 SPTGTYATMFLI
+705 SAKAPYATMFLI

-736 FKTDGNT
+736 FRTDGDT
-743 KIAGKYSKEDLKITA
+743 KIAGKNSKDDLKITA

-763 RAAEEVLINGALG
+763 RTGKEVIINGAPG
-776 SADNDANIAN
+776 SIDNDANIAN

-791 GDSANTKTTIENAD
+791 GDNANTKTTIENAD

-816 YLSSKDVEI
+816 YLSSKGVEI
-825 EVKPNSNFTFF
+825 EVNPNSNFTFF
-836 ELPREKNLNQ
+836 ELPREKNFNQ
-846 TKINGASTKLSE
+846 TKINGDSTKLSE

-878 EQLNVTDASEKII
+878 EQLNVTDSSEKII

-913 NGCEEQQFGDKGNN
+913 KGCEEQQFGDKGNN

>member
-26 FPQQGLPQEDTVVF
+26 FPQQDEVVF
-40 GNVTIDKT
+40 GKATVSQTEN
-48 TADKMTI
+48 KMTI
-55 TQSSPTTQINWK
+55 KQESDKAQINWK
-67 SFDIGQNKEVEFKQP
+67 SFDIGKNKEVEFEQP
-82 SANSVAYNR
+82 STNAVAYNR
-91 VTGGNASQIQGKL
+91 VIGGNASQIQGKL
-104 TANGKVYLANPNG
+104 KANGKVYLANPNG
-117 VIITKGAEINVAGL
+117 VIITEGAEINVAGL
-131 LATTKD
+131 FATTKD

-145 NSNTNKFTRKLKDRQ
+145 NGNSNKFTRKLKNGQ

-173 INEGKIKAKD
+173 INEGNITAQD
-183 FVVLNGDEVINKGE
+183 FVVLNGDEVINKGK
-197 IDVEKNAAKNGE
+197 IDATNGK

-219 FTLPDSGISVA
+219 FTLLPDSGISVA
-230 LEDNTVRG
+230 LEDNTVQG

-249 EITLSAKGRN
+249 EITLSAKGRKE
-259 QALDSLV
+259 ALDSLV

-275 KVSNR
+275 KVSSK
-280 NGKVVLSAG
+280 NGKVVLSAD
-289 NVELNNKSDI
+289 EIKLNDKSNI
-299 KGEIVTF
+299 KGESEVVF
-306 GADVTSNKELEDNIK
+306 TSNKGLENNIK

-330 TSPKINFKGKS
+330 TSPKIDFKGKR
-341 VNIKGD
+341 VNINGN
-347 FGREENREYYDDEH
+347 FGREDNNDYYKDEF
-361 KKLKTEVNIDV
+361 KTLNTEVNIDV
-372 PDDENIRIAD
+372 PDTENIRIAD
-382 KEKEKEKE
+382 KDKEQ
-390 KEKDKD
+390 DKD
-396 NTGTGSFI
+396 NTGTGKDSFI

-409 SSLLANNGKVT
+409 SSLLANNGKVN
-420 LKGKDVDISGN
+420 LKGNEVNISGR
-431 IKINS
+431 IHIDS
-436 FRDSDSLLKL
+436 FRGSDSLLKL
-446 TNKGHIKINHA
+446 TNQGHININNA
-457 DINSK
+457 DIHST
-462 GRLFFITSLQNEED
+462 GRLFFITSLQNKED
-476 FQSNITITDSK
+476 FKSNITITDSK

-492 GAMGLGRSVN
+492 GAMGLGRSLN
-502 ESDYDN
+502 RENCDHHRWCR
-508 PYQKTEGSQ
+508 TETSQ
-517 RKKFNVNMS
+517 RKKFDVDMRNV
-526 NVEFNQVDDVILA
+526 VFDQVDDVVVA
-539 GGFEKVNLDKIVA
+539 GGFRKVNLDNIVA

-560 DGGVSRNRTN
+560 DGGVSRNNSR
-570 GEPWKYEYGVLD
+570 YEYGVLD
-582 LDKRTQL
+582 LDKRTLL
-589 SELDQGRRRW
+589 SELDQRKRRW
-599 GYYYDLEL
+599 KYYNDLDL
-607 DMNRAYLYRFDLFA
+607 DMNKAYWHRFDMFA
-621 AKNTRRS
+621 TKNTGRS

-650 LLAEKIKLDN
+650 LLAEKINLDK
-660 SKIDITFDKDNSQ
+660 SKIDITFDKDNSEDISSQ
-673 DTLAQTNRLGMN
+673 INRLGMN
-685 GKVSMINS
+685 GKVSMVNS
-693 HIKIVGDEKEGI
+693 HIKIVGDEKSDI
-705 SPTGTYATMFLI
+705 SAKAPYATMFLI

-736 FKTDGNT
+736 FRTDGDT
-743 KIAGKYSKEDLKITA
+743 KIAGKNSKDDLKITA

-763 RAAEEVLINGALG
+763 RTGKEVIINGAPG
-776 SADNDANIAN
+776 SIDNDANIAN

-791 GDSANTKTTIENAD
+791 GDNANTKTTIENAD

-816 YLSSKDVEI
+816 YLSSKGVEI
-825 EVKPNSNFTFF
+825 EVKSNSNFTFF
-836 ELPREKNLNQ
+836 ELPREKNFNQ
-846 TKINGASTKLSE
+846 TKINGDSTKLSE

>member
-14 TYTGATYASTPD
+14 TCSGAAYASAQD
-26 FPQQGLPQEDTVVF
+26 FPKNHHVVV
-40 GNVTIDKT
+40 GEASVSQ

-55 TQSSPTTQINWK
+55 TQKKPTTQINWE
-67 SFDIGQNKEVEFKQP
+67 SFDIGKNKEVEFKQP
-82 SANSVAYNR
+82 DANSVAYNR

-117 VIITKGAEINVAGL
+117 VIITQGAEINVAGL

-137 LEKISENG
+137 LEQISENG
-145 NSNTNKFTRKLKDRQ
+145 NSYQFTRKTKEGKVLTEGEVLKDGR
-160 VVTEGQVVKEGQV
+160 VLKEGQV
-173 INEGKIKAKD
+173 INEGEIKAKD
-183 FVVLNGDEVINKGE
+183 FVVLNGDEVINKGN
-197 IDVEKNAAKNGE
+197 INVEKDAVKNGE
-209 VYLSSDYNFT
+209 VYLSSSDNFT
-219 FTLPDSGISVA
+219 FTLSDSGISVA

-238 IVKNEG
+238 IVQNEG
-244 SIKAG
+244 IIKAG
-249 EITLSAKGRN
+249 DITLNAKGRK

-266 MNNGVLEAT
+266 VNNGVLEAT
-275 KVSNR
+275 KVSNK

-299 KGEIVTF
+299 KGEVVSF
-306 GADVTSNKELEDNIK
+306 VADVTSNNELKDNIK
-321 ITSQTGSKV
+321 ITSKTGSKV
-330 TSPKINFKGKS
+330 TSPKINFTGKS

-347 FGREENREYYDDEH
+347 FGRDDGTKHYEDEH
-361 KKLKTEVNIDV
+361 KRLKTEVNIDV
-372 PDDENIRIAD
+372 PNTENIRIAD
-382 KEKEKEKE
+382 KEKEK
-390 KEKDKD
+390 DK
-396 NTGTGSFI
+396 TGTGTSSFI
-404 QTGAL
+404 QTDAL

-420 LKGKDVDISGN
+420 LKGKDVNISGN

-436 FRDSDSLLKL
+436 FRGTDSLLKL
-446 TNKGHIKINHA
+446 TNQGHIKINNA
-457 DINSK
+457 DIHST

-476 FQSNITITDSK
+476 FKSDITITDSK

-492 GAMGLGRSVN
+492 GAMGLGRSADP
-502 ESDYDN
+502 EDYDN
-508 PYQKTEGSQ
+508 KYQKTERSQ
-517 RKKFNVNMS
+517 RKKFNVHMR
-526 NVEFNQVDDVILA
+526 NVVFDQVDDVVVA
-539 GGFEKVNLDKIVA
+539 GGFQKVNLDNIVA

-560 DGGVSRNRTN
+560 DGGVSRNRN
-570 GEPWKYEYGVLD
+570 GKSSKYEYGVLD
-582 LDKRTQL
+582 LDERTQL
-589 SELDQGRRRW
+589 SSLDQRKRRW
-599 GYYYDLEL
+599 KYYYNLDL
-607 DMNRAYLYRFDLFA
+607 DMNRAYWHRFDMFA
-621 AKNTRRS
+621 SKNTGRS
-628 TIKDTEIN
+628 TIKGTEIN

-650 LLAEKIKLDN
+650 LLAEKINLDK
-660 SKIDITFDKDNSQ
+660 SKIDITFDKDNSEDISSQ
-673 DTLAQTNRLGMN
+673 INRLGMN
-685 GKVSMINS
+685 GKVSMVNS
-693 HIKIVGDEKEGI
+693 HIKIVGDEKSDI
-705 SPTGTYATMFLI
+705 SAKAPYATMFLI

-736 FKTDGNT
+736 FRTDGDT
-743 KIAGKYSKEDLKITA
+743 KIAGKYSKDDLKITA

-763 RAAEEVLINGALG
+763 RTGKEVIINGAPG
-776 SADNDANIAN
+776 SIDNDANIAN

-791 GDSANTKTTIENAD
+791 GDNANTKTTIENAD

-816 YLSSKDVEI
+816 YLSSKGVEI
-825 EVKPNSNFTFF
+825 EVKSNSNFTFF
-836 ELPREKNLNQ
+836 ELPREKNFNQ
-846 TKINGASTKLSE
+846 TKINGDSTKLSE

-878 EQLNVTDASEKII
+878 EQLNVTDSSEKII

-913 NGCEEQQFGDKGNN
+913 KGCEEQQFGDKGNN

>member
-14 TYTGATYASTPD
+14 TYTGATYASAPD
-26 FPQQGLPQEDTVVF
+26 LPQDSKVVVGQANVSTA
-40 GNVTIDKT
+40 GN
-48 TADKMTI
+48 KMTI
-55 TQSSPTTQINWK
+55 DQKTSTTQINWK
-67 SFDIGQNKEVEFKQP
+67 SFDIGKDKEVIFQQP
-82 SANSVAYNR
+82 SQNAVAYNR

-117 VIITKGAEINVAGL
+117 VIITQGAEINVAGL
-131 LATTKD
+131 FATTKD

-145 NSNTNKFTRKLKDRQ
+145 NSNSYQFTRKTKNGQLPKDRLVLKD
-160 VVTEGQVVKEGQV
+160 GQELKEGQV
-173 INEGKIKAKD
+173 INEGEITAKD
-183 FVVLNGDEVINKGE
+183 FVVLNGDEVINEGK
-197 IDVEKNAAKNGE
+197 INATNGK
-209 VYLSSDYNFT
+209 VYLSSGYNFT
-219 FTLPDSGISVA
+219 FTLSDSGISVA
-230 LEDNTVRG
+230 LEDNTVQG

-244 SIKAG
+244 IIKAG
-249 EITLSAKGRN
+249 EITLLSAKGRK

-266 MNNGVLEAT
+266 VNNGVLEAT

-280 NGKVVLSAG
+280 NGKVVLSAD
-289 NVELNNKSDI
+289 EIKLNDKSDI
-299 KGEIVTF
+299 KGESEVAF
-306 GADVTSNKELEDNIK
+306 TSNNGLENNIK

-330 TSPKINFKGKS
+330 TSPKIDFKGKS
-341 VNIKGD
+341 VNINGN
-347 FGREENREYYDDEH
+347 FGRDDSKAHYNDEH
-361 KKLKTEVNIDV
+361 KTLKTEVNIDV
-372 PDDENIRIAD
+372 PDTENIRIAD
-382 KEKEKEKE
+382 VED
-390 KEKDKD
+390 KDKD

-420 LKGKDVDISGN
+420 LKGKDVNISGN

-436 FRDSDSLLKL
+436 FKDTDSLLKL
-446 TNKGHIKINHA
+446 TNKGHIDINHA
-457 DINSK
+457 DIHSK
-462 GRLFFITSLQNEED
+462 GRLFFITSLQNDVD

-502 ESDYDN
+502 ENDYGDRW
-508 PYQKTEGSQ
+508 KRAEKSQ
-517 RKKFNVNMS
+517 RKKFNVKMS
-526 NVEFNQVDDVILA
+526 NVEFNQVDDVVVA
-539 GGFEKVNLDKIVA
+539 GGFKEVNLDRIVA
-552 TGKTNFYI
+552 TGQTNFYI
-560 DGGVSRNRTN
+560 DGGVSRNNSR
-570 GEPWKYEYGVLD
+570 YEYGVLD
-582 LDKRTQL
+582 LDKRTLL
-589 SELDQGRRRW
+589 SDLDQRRRRW
-599 GYYYDLEL
+599 KYYDNLDL
-607 DMNRAYLYRFDLFA
+607 DMNKAYWHRFDMFA
-621 AKNTRRS
+621 SKNTGRA

-636 ISNSN
+636 ISNSK
-641 INLKNGFVH
+641 INLKNGFMH

-673 DTLAQTNRLGMN
+673 DISTQINRLGMN
-685 GKVSMINS
+685 GKVSMVNS
-693 HIKIVGDEKEGI
+693 HIKIVGDEKSDI
-705 SPTGTYATMFLI
+705 SAKAPYATMFLI

-736 FKTDGNT
+736 FRTDGDT
-743 KIAGKYSKEDLKITA
+743 KIAGKNSKDDLKITA

-763 RAAEEVLINGALG
+763 RTGKEVIINGAPG
-776 SADNDANIAN
+776 SIDNDANIAN

-791 GDSANTKTTIENAD
+791 GDNANTKTTIENAD

-816 YLSSKDVEI
+816 YLSSKGVEI
-825 EVKPNSNFTFF
+825 EVKSNSNFTFF
-836 ELPREKNLNQ
+836 ELPREKNFNQ
-846 TKINGASTKLSE
+846 TKINGDSTKLSE

-878 EQLNVTDASEKII
+878 EQLNVTDSSEKII

-913 NGCEEQQFGDKGNN
+913 KGCEEQQFGDKGNN

>member
-14 TYTGATYASTPD
+14 TYTGATYAST
-26 FPQQGLPQEDTVVF
+26 QGLPQEGLPQNHKVVVGEADF
-40 GNVTIDKT
+40 SQ

-55 TQSSPTTQINWK
+55 TQKKPTTQIEWH
-67 SFDIGQNKEVEFKQP
+67 SFDIGKNKEVEFIQP
-82 SANSVAYNR
+82 SEHAVAYNR
-91 VTGGNASQIQGKL
+91 VIGGNASQIQGKL
-104 TANGKVYLANPNG
+104 KANGKVYLANPNG
-117 VIITKGAEINVAGL
+117 VIITKEAEINVAGL

-137 LEKISENG
+137 LEKISESGNG
-145 NSNTNKFTRKLKDRQ
+145 NSYQFTRKTKNGQVVKDRQ
-160 VVTEGQVVKEGQV
+160 ELKEGQV
-173 INEGKIKAKD
+173 INEGKITAQD

-197 IDVEKNAAKNGE
+197 IDATNGK

-219 FTLPDSGISVA
+219 FTLSDSSISVA
-230 LEDNTVRG
+230 LEDNAVQS

-249 EITLSAKGRN
+249 EITLSAKGRK

-275 KVSNR
+275 KVSNK
-280 NGKVVLSAG
+280 NGKVVLSAD
-289 NVELNNKSDI
+289 NVELNNESNI

-306 GADVTSNKELEDNIK
+306 GADVTSNKELKDNIK
-321 ITSQTGSKV
+321 ITSKTGSKV
-330 TSPKINFKGKS
+330 TSPEINFKGKS

-347 FGREENREYYDDEH
+347 FGRENNTKHYEDEH
-361 KKLKTEVNIDV
+361 KRLKTEVNIDV
-372 PDDENIRIAD
+372 PDTENIRIANI
-382 KEKEKEKE
+382 E
-390 KEKDKD
+390 DKD
-396 NTGTGSFI
+396 NTGTSSFI

-420 LKGKDVDISGN
+420 LKGKDVNISGN
-431 IKINS
+431 INIDS
-436 FRDSDSLLKL
+436 FKDTDSLLKL
-446 TNKGHIKINHA
+446 TNKGDININNA
-457 DINSK
+457 DIHSK

-476 FQSNITITDSK
+476 FKSNIKITDSK

-492 GAMGLGRSVN
+492 GAMGLGRSADPT
-502 ESDYDN
+502 DYDN
-508 PYQKTEGSQ
+508 KWQKTERSQ
-517 RKKFNVNMS
+517 RKKFNVDMR
-526 NVEFNQVDDVILA
+526 NVVFDQVDDVVVA
-539 GGFEKVNLDKIVA
+539 GGFEKVNLDHIVA

-560 DGGVSRNRTN
+560 DGGVSRNRN
-570 GEPWKYEYGVLD
+570 GVSSKYEYGVLD
-582 LDKRTQL
+582 LDERTQL
-589 SELDQGRRRW
+589 SSLDQRKRRW
-599 GYYYDLEL
+599 KYYYNLDL
-607 DMNRAYLYRFDLFA
+607 DMNRAYWHRFDMFA
-621 AKNTRRS
+621 SKNTGRS
-628 TIKDTEIN
+628 TIKGTEIN

-650 LLAEKIKLDN
+650 LLAEKIKLDK
-660 SKIDITFDKDNSQ
+660 SKIDITFDKDNSEDISSQ
-673 DTLAQTNRLGMN
+673 INRLGMN
-685 GKVSMINS
+685 GKVSMVNS
-693 HIKIVGDEKEGI
+693 HIKIVGDEKSDI
-705 SPTGTYATMFLI
+705 SAKAPYATMFLI

-736 FKTDGNT
+736 FRTDGDT
-743 KIAGKYSKEDLKITA
+743 KIAGKNSKDDLKITA

-763 RAAEEVLINGALG
+763 RTGKEVIINGAPG
-776 SADNDANIAN
+776 SIDNDANIAN

-791 GDSANTKTTIENAD
+791 GDNANTKTTIENAD

-816 YLSSKDVEI
+816 YLSSKGVEI
-825 EVKPNSNFTFF
+825 EVKSNSNFTFF
-836 ELPREKNLNQ
+836 ELPREKNFNQ
-846 TKINGASTKLSE
+846 TKINGDSTKLSE

-878 EQLNVTDASEKII
+878 EQLNVTDSSEKII

-913 NGCEEQQFGDKGNN
+913 KGCEEQQFGDKGNN

>member
-14 TYTGATYASTPD
+14 TCSGAVYASTQD
-26 FPQQGLPQEDTVVF
+26 FPQKENVVF
-40 GNVTIDKT
+40 GNVNIDK

-55 TQSSPTTQINWK
+55 NQTSPTTQIDWH
-67 SFDIGQNKEVEFKQP
+67 SFDIGKNKEVEFKQP
-82 SANSVAYNR
+82 STSAVAYNR

-117 VIITKGAEINVAGL
+117 VIITQGAEINVAGL
-131 LATTKD
+131 FATTKD

-145 NSNTNKFTRKLKDRQ
+145 NGNGNQFTRKAKNGQLPKEGQLLKD
-160 VVTEGQVVKEGQV
+160 GQVVKEGQV
-173 INEGKIKAKD
+173 INKGKITAKD
-183 FVVLNGDEVINKGE
+183 FVVLNGDEVINEGD
-197 IDVEKNAAKNGE
+197 INVEKNAAKNGK
-209 VYLSSDYNFT
+209 VYLSSGYNFT
-219 FTLPDSGISVA
+219 FTLSDSSISVA
-230 LEDNTVRG
+230 LEDNAVQS

-275 KVSNR
+275 KVSNQ
-280 NGKVVLSAG
+280 NGKVVLSADD
-289 NVELNNKSDI
+289 VQLNNKSDI
-299 KGEIVTF
+299 KGESEVAF
-306 GADVTSNKELEDNIK
+306 TSNKGLENNIK

-330 TSPKINFKGKS
+330 TSPKIDFKGKS
-341 VNIKGD
+341 VNINGN
-347 FGREENREYYDDEH
+347 FGRNDGTKHYSDEH
-361 KKLKTEVNIDV
+361 KRLNTEVNIDV
-372 PDDENIRIAD
+372 PDTENIRIAD
-382 KEKEKEKE
+382 VED
-390 KEKDKD
+390 KDK
-396 NTGTGSFI
+396 TGTGKDSFI
-404 QTGAL
+404 QTEAL

-420 LKGKDVDISGN
+420 LKGKDVNISGN
-431 IKINS
+431 IKIDS
-436 FRDSDSLLKL
+436 FRGSDSLLKL
-446 TNKGHIKINHA
+446 TNQGHININHA
-457 DINSK
+457 DIHSK
-462 GRLFFITSLQNEED
+462 GRLFFITSLQNKED
-476 FQSNITITDSK
+476 FQSDITITDSK

-492 GAMGLGRSVN
+492 GAMGLGRSLN
-502 ESDYDN
+502 KDDCDN
-508 PYQKTEGSQ
+508 RWCRTEKSQ
-517 RKKFNVNMS
+517 RKKFNVKMS
-526 NVEFNQVDDVILA
+526 NVEFNQVDDVVVA
-539 GGFEKVNLDKIVA
+539 GGFKEVNLDRIVA

-560 DGGVSRNRTN
+560 DGGVSRNN
-570 GEPWKYEYGVLD
+570 SKYEYGVLD
-582 LDKRTQL
+582 LDERTQL
-589 SELDQGRRRW
+589 SSLDQRKRRW
-599 GYYYDLEL
+599 KYYYNLDL
-607 DMNRAYLYRFDLFA
+607 DMNKAYWHRFDMFA
-621 AKNTRRS
+621 SKNTGRS
-628 TIKDTEIN
+628 TIKGTEIN

-650 LLAEKIKLDN
+650 LLAEKIKLDK
-660 SKIDITFDKDNSQ
+660 SKIDITFDKDNSEDISSQ
-673 DTLAQTNRLGMN
+673 INRLGMN
-685 GKVSMINS
+685 GKVSMVNS
-693 HIKIVGDEKEGI
+693 HIKIVGDEKSDI
-705 SPTGTYATMFLI
+705 SAKAPYATMFLI

-736 FKTDGNT
+736 FRTDGDT
-743 KIAGKYSKEDLKITA
+743 KIAGKYSKDDLKITA

-763 RAAEEVLINGALG
+763 RTGKEVIINGAPG
-776 SADNDANIAN
+776 SIDNDANIAN

-791 GDSANTKTTIENAD
+791 GDNANTKTTIENAD

-816 YLSSKDVEI
+816 YLSSKGVEI
-825 EVKPNSNFTFF
+825 EVNPNSNFTFF
-836 ELPREKNLNQ
+836 ELPREKNFNQ
-846 TKINGASTKLSE
+846 TKINGDSTKLSE

-891 NTKLVSSLD
+891 NTNLVSSLD

>member
-26 FPQQGLPQEDTVVF
+26 LPQGSNVVVGQATVSTT
-40 GNVTIDKT
+40 GN
-48 TADKMTI
+48 KMTI
-55 TQSSPTTQINWK
+55 NQSSHTTQIEWH
-67 SFDIGQNKEVEFKQP
+67 SFDIGKDKEVIFDQP
-82 SANSVAYNR
+82 STNSVAYNR
-91 VTGGNASQIQGKL
+91 VIGGNASQIQGKL

-117 VIITKGAEINVAGL
+117 VIITQGAEINVAGL

-145 NSNTNKFTRKLKDRQ
+145 NGNGNGNSYQFTRRTKD
-160 VVTEGQVVKEGQV
+160 GQVVKEGQV
-173 INEGKIKAKD
+173 LNEGEIKAKD
-183 FVVLNGDEVINKGE
+183 FVVLNGDEVINKGK
-197 IDVEKNAAKNGE
+197 INVEKDAAKNGE
-209 VYLSSDYNFT
+209 VYLSSSNNFT
-219 FTLPDSGISVA
+219 FTLSDSGISVA

-238 IVKNEG
+238 IVQNEG

-289 NVELNNKSDI
+289 NVQLNNESNI
-299 KGEIVTF
+299 KGEIVSF
-306 GADVTSNKELEDNIK
+306 GADVTSNNEPKNNIK
-321 ITSQTGSKV
+321 ITSKTGSKV
-330 TSPKINFKGKS
+330 TSPKINFTGKS
-341 VNIKGD
+341 VNINGD
-347 FGREENREYYDDEH
+347 FGRDDSKAHYNEEH
-361 KKLKTEVNIDV
+361 KRLDTEVNIDV
-372 PDDENIRIAD
+372 PDNENIRIAD
-382 KEKEKEKE
+382 K
-390 KEKDKD
+390 D
-396 NTGTGSFI
+396 NTGTGTGTGTGTDSFI
-404 QTGAL
+404 QTDAL
-409 SSLLANNGKVT
+409 SSLLANNGKVN
-420 LKGKDVDISGN
+420 LKGNNVNISGN
-431 IKINS
+431 ININS
-436 FRDSDSLLKL
+436 FKDSDSLLKL
-446 TNKGHIKINHA
+446 TNKGHININNA

-462 GRLFFITSLQNEED
+462 GRLFFITSLQNDVD

-492 GAMGLGRSVN
+492 GAMGLGRSLN
-502 ESDYDN
+502 KKDCDDRWCRTES
-508 PYQKTEGSQ
+508 PQ
-517 RKKFNVNMS
+517 RKKFNVKMS
-526 NVEFNQVDDVILA
+526 NVEFNQVDDVVVA
-539 GGFEKVNLDKIVA
+539 GGFKEVNLDRVVA

-560 DGGVSRNRTN
+560 DGGVSRNGR
-570 GEPWKYEYGVLD
+570 KYEYGVLD
-582 LDKRTQL
+582 LDERTQL
-589 SELDQGRRRW
+589 SSLDQRKRRW
-599 GYYYDLEL
+599 KYYYNLDL
-607 DMNRAYLYRFDLFA
+607 DMNKAYWHRFDMFA
-621 AKNTRRS
+621 SKNTGRS

-641 INLKNGFVH
+641 INLKNGFMH

-660 SKIDITFDKDNSQ
+660 SKIDITFDKDNSEDISSQ
-673 DTLAQTNRLGMN
+673 INRLGMN

-693 HIKIVGDEKEGI
+693 HIKIVGDEKSDI
-705 SPTGTYATMFLI
+705 SAKAPYATMFLI

-736 FKTDGNT
+736 FRTDGDT
-743 KIAGKYSKEDLKITA
+743 KIAGKYSKDDLKITA

-763 RAAEEVLINGALG
+763 RTGKEVIINGAPG
-776 SADNDANIAN
+776 SIDNDANIAN

-791 GDSANTKTTIENAD
+791 GDNANTKTTIENAD

-816 YLSSKDVEI
+816 YLSSKGVEI
-825 EVKPNSNFTFF
+825 EVNPNSNFTFF
-836 ELPREKNLNQ
+836 ELPREKNFNQ

-878 EQLNVTDASEKII
+878 EQLNVTDSSEKII

>member
-14 TYTGATYASTPD
+14 TYTGATYASTRD
-26 FPQQGLPQEDTVVF
+26 LPQHQETVS
-40 GNVTIDKT
+40 GNVTVTT

-55 TQSSPTTQINWK
+55 KQDSNKAQINWK
-67 SFDIGQNKEVEFKQP
+67 SFDIGKKKEVEFEQP
-82 SANSVAYNR
+82 SQNAVAYNR

-104 TANGKVYLANPNG
+104 KANGKVYLANPNG

-131 LATTKD
+131 FATTKD
-137 LEKISENG
+137 LERISENG
-145 NSNTNKFTRKLKDRQ
+145 NSNQFTRKAKNGQLPKEGEVLKD
-160 VVTEGQVVKEGQV
+160 GQVVKEGQV
-173 INEGKIKAKD
+173 INEGEITAKD
-183 FVVLNGDEVINKGE
+183 FVVLNGDEVINKGK
-197 IDVEKNAAKNGE
+197 IDATNGK
-209 VYLSSDYNFT
+209 VYLSSGDNFT
-219 FTLPDSGISVA
+219 FTLLPDSGISVA
-230 LEDNTVRG
+230 LEDNTVRS
-238 IVKNEG
+238 IVQNEG

-289 NVELNNKSDI
+289 NVQLNNESNI
-299 KGEIVTF
+299 KGEIVSF
-306 GADVTSNKELEDNIK
+306 GADVTSNKELKDNIK

-347 FGREENREYYDDEH
+347 FGREDSGKHYNEEH
-361 KKLKTEVNIDV
+361 KTLKTEVNIDV

-382 KEKEKEKE
+382 KDKDKE
-390 KEKDKD
+390 KD
-396 NTGTGSFI
+396 NTGTDSFI
-404 QTGAL
+404 QTDAL
-409 SSLLANNGKVT
+409 SSLLANNGKVN
-420 LKGKDVDISGN
+420 LKGNEVNISGHIN
-431 IKINS
+431 INS
-436 FRDSDSLLKL
+436 FRGSDSLLKL
-446 TNKGHIKINHA
+446 TNQGHININHA
-457 DINSK
+457 DIHST
-462 GRLFFITSLQNEED
+462 GRLFFITSLQNEKD
-476 FQSNITITDSK
+476 FQSDITITDSK

-492 GAMGLGRSVN
+492 GAMGLGRSIN
-502 ESDYDN
+502 KDN
-508 PYQKTEGSQ
+508 CDHPRWCRTEITQ
-517 RKKFNVNMS
+517 RKKFDVHMRNV
-526 NVEFNQVDDVILA
+526 VFDQVDDVVVA
-539 GGFEKVNLDKIVA
+539 GGFKKVNLDHIVA
-552 TGKTNFYI
+552 TGQTNFYI
-560 DGGVSRNRTN
+560 DGGVSRNNSR
-570 GEPWKYEYGVLD
+570 YEYGVLD

-589 SELDQGRRRW
+589 SELDQRKRRW
-599 GYYYDLEL
+599 KYYNDLDL
-607 DMNRAYLYRFDLFA
+607 DMNKAYWHRFDMFA
-621 AKNTRRS
+621 TKNTGR
-628 TIKDTEIN
+628 TAIKDTEIN

-650 LLAEKIKLDN
+650 LLAEKINLDK
-660 SKIDITFDKDNSQ
+660 SKIDITFDKDNSEDISTQ
-673 DTLAQTNRLGMN
+673 INRLGMN
-685 GKVSMINS
+685 GKVSMVNS
-693 HIKIVGDEKEGI
+693 HIKIVGDEKSDI
-705 SPTGTYATMFLI
+705 SAKAPYATMFLI

-736 FKTDGNT
+736 FRTDGDT
-743 KIAGKYSKEDLKITA
+743 KIAGKYSKDDLKITA

-763 RAAEEVLINGALG
+763 RTGKEVIINGAPG
-776 SADNDANIAN
+776 SIDNDANIAN

-791 GDSANTKTTIENAD
+791 GDNANTKTTIENAD

-816 YLSSKDVEI
+816 YLSSKGVEI
-825 EVKPNSNFTFF
+825 EVKSNSNFTFF
-836 ELPREKNLNQ
+836 ELPREKNFNQ
-846 TKINGASTKLSE
+846 TKINGDSTKLSE
-858 RGFARLYDKINGVRA
+858 RSFARLYDKINGVRA

-878 EQLNVTDASEKII
+878 EQLNVTDSSEKII

-927 TKVSVGELEAEQ
+927 TKVSVGELETEQ

>member
-14 TYTGATYASTPD
+14 TYTGAAYAST
-26 FPQQGLPQEDTVVF
+26 QGLPQEDKVVVGQATF
-40 GNVTIDKT
+40 DKT
-48 TADKMTI
+48 IADKMTI
-55 TQSSPTTQINWK
+55 NQTSDKVQINWH

-82 SANSVAYNR
+82 SENSVAYNR

-137 LEKISENG
+137 LEQISENS
-145 NSNTNKFTRKLKDRQ
+145 NSYQFTRKTKDR
-160 VVTEGQVVKEGQV
+160 QVVKEGQV
-173 INEGKIKAKD
+173 INEGEIKAKD
-183 FVVLNGDEVINKGE
+183 FVVLNGDEVINKGN
-197 IDVEKNAAKNGE
+197 INVEKNSTINGK
-209 VYLSSDYNFT
+209 VYLSSGYNFT
-219 FTLPDSGISVA
+219 FTLSDSGISVA

-238 IVKNEG
+238 IVQNEG

-249 EITLSAKGRN
+249 EITLSAKGRKE
-259 QALDSLV
+259 ALDSLV

-280 NGKVVLSAG
+280 NGKVVLSAD
-289 NVELNNKSDI
+289 NVQLNNESNI
-299 KGEIVTF
+299 KGEIVNF
-306 GADVTSNKELEDNIK
+306 GTEVTSNEDKKLK
-321 ITSQTGSKV
+321 ITSKTGSKV

-341 VNIKGD
+341 VNINGN
-347 FGREENREYYDDEH
+347 FGRENSGTHYNEERKTLN
-361 KKLKTEVNIDV
+361 TEVNIDV
-372 PDDENIRIAD
+372 PDTENIRIAD
-382 KEKEKEKE
+382 
-390 KEKDKD
+390 DKD
-396 NTGTGSFI
+396 NTETDSFI
-404 QTGAL
+404 QTEAL
-409 SSLLANNGKVT
+409 SSLLANNGKVN
-420 LKGKDVDISGN
+420 LKGNDVNISGN
-431 IKINS
+431 INIDS
-436 FRDSDSLLKL
+436 FRGTDSLLKL
-446 TNKGHIKINHA
+446 TNQGHINIDHA

-462 GRLFFITSLQNEED
+462 GRLFVVTSLQNDVD
-476 FQSNITITDSK
+476 FKSNITITDSK

-502 ESDYDN
+502 EDDYATRW
-508 PYQKTEGSQ
+508 KRAEKSQ
-517 RKKFNVNMS
+517 RKKFNVDMR
-526 NVEFNQVDDVILA
+526 NVVFNQVDEVILA

-552 TGKTNFYI
+552 TGQTNFYI
-560 DGGVSRNRTN
+560 DGGVSRNNSR
-570 GEPWKYEYGVLD
+570 YEYGVLD
-582 LDKRTQL
+582 LDYRTQL
-589 SELDQGRRRW
+589 SELEQGRRRW
-599 GYYYDLEL
+599 RYYRDLDL
-607 DMNRAYLYRFDLFA
+607 DMNKAYLYRFDLFA
-621 AKNTRRS
+621 KNNSGRS
-628 TIKDTEIN
+628 TIKGTEIN

-650 LLAEKIKLDN
+650 LLAENIKLDN
-660 SKIDITFDKDNSQ
+660 SKVDITFDKDNSQ

-736 FKTDGNT
+736 FKTDGDT
-743 KIAGKYSKEDLKITA
+743 KIAGKNSKEDLKITA

>member
-26 FPQQGLPQEDTVVF
+26 LPQGSNVVVGQATVSTT
-40 GNVTIDKT
+40 GN
-48 TADKMTI
+48 KMTI
-55 TQSSPTTQINWK
+55 NQSSHTTQIEWH
-67 SFDIGQNKEVEFKQP
+67 SFDIGKDKEVIFDQP
-82 SANSVAYNR
+82 STNSVAYNR
-91 VTGGNASQIQGKL
+91 VIGGNASQIQGKL

-117 VIITKGAEINVAGL
+117 VIITQGAEINVAGL

-145 NSNTNKFTRKLKDRQ
+145 NGNGNSYQFTRRTKD
-160 VVTEGQVVKEGQV
+160 GQVVKEGQV
-173 INEGKIKAKD
+173 LNEGEIKAKD
-183 FVVLNGDEVINKGE
+183 FVVLNGDEVINKGK
-197 IDVEKNAAKNGE
+197 INVEKDAAKNGE
-209 VYLSSDYNFT
+209 VYLSSSNNFT
-219 FTLPDSGISVA
+219 FTLSDSGISVA

-238 IVKNEG
+238 IVQNEG

-249 EITLSAKGRN
+249 EITLSAKGRK

-266 MNNGVLEAT
+266 VNNGVLEAT
-275 KVSNR
+275 KVSNK
-280 NGKVVLSAG
+280 NGKVVLSAD
-289 NVELNNKSDI
+289 EIKLDDKSNI
-299 KGEIVTF
+299 KGDMVSF
-306 GADVTSNKELEDNIK
+306 VADVTSNKELKDNIK

-330 TSPKINFKGKS
+330 TSPKIDFKGKS
-341 VNIKGD
+341 VNINGN
-347 FGREENREYYDDEH
+347 FGRDDSKAHYNDEH
-361 KKLKTEVNIDV
+361 KTLKTEVNIDV
-372 PDDENIRIAD
+372 PDDENIRIANIED
-382 KEKEKEKE
+382 E
-390 KEKDKD
+390 DKD
-396 NTGTGSFI
+396 STGSFI
-404 QTGAL
+404 QTDAL
-409 SSLLANNGKVT
+409 SSLLANNGKVN
-420 LKGKDVDISGN
+420 LKGKDVNISGHIN
-431 IKINS
+431 INS
-436 FRDSDSLLKL
+436 FRGSDSLLKL
-446 TNKGHIKINHA
+446 TNQGHININHA
-457 DINSK
+457 DIHST
-462 GRLFFITSLQNEED
+462 GRLFFITSLQNKED

-508 PYQKTEGSQ
+508 KYQKTEGSQ
-517 RKKFNVNMS
+517 RKKFNVEMR
-526 NVEFNQVDDVILA
+526 NVVFDQVDDVILA

-552 TGKTNFYI
+552 TGQTNFYI

-628 TIKDTEIN
+628 TIKGTEIN

-693 HIKIVGDEKEGI
+693 HIKIVGDEKSGI

-736 FKTDGNT
+736 FKTDGDT
-743 KIAGKYSKEDLKITA
+743 KIAGKNSKEDLKITA

-836 ELPREKNLNQ
+836 ELPREKNFNQ
-846 TKINGASTKLSE
+846 TKINGDSTKLSE

-891 NTKLVSSLD
+891 NTNLVSSLD

>member
-14 TYTGATYASTPD
+14 TYTGATYAST
-26 FPQQGLPQEDTVVF
+26 QGLPQDHEVVVGEADF
-40 GNVTIDKT
+40 SQ

-55 TQSSPTTQINWK
+55 TQKKPTTQINWK
-67 SFDIGQNKEVEFKQP
+67 SFDIGKDKEVQFIQP
-82 SANSVAYNR
+82 SEHAVAYNR
-91 VTGGNASQIQGKL
+91 VIGGNASQIQGKL

-117 VIITKGAEINVAGL
+117 VIITQGAEINVAGL

-145 NSNTNKFTRKLKDRQ
+145 NGNGNGNGNSHKFTRKAKNGQELKEGQ
-160 VVTEGQVVKEGQV
+160 VVTEGQV
-173 INEGKIKAKD
+173 INKGKIKAKD
-183 FVVLNGDEVINKGE
+183 FVVLNGDEVINEGE
-197 IDVEKNAAKNGE
+197 IDATNNGK
-209 VYLSSDYNFT
+209 VYLSSGDNFT
-219 FTLPDSGISVA
+219 FTLLPDSGISVA
-230 LEDNTVRG
+230 LEDNAVRG

-244 SIKAG
+244 IIKAG
-249 EITLSAKGRN
+249 DITLNAKGRN

-266 MNNGVLEAT
+266 VNNGVLEAT

-306 GADVTSNKELEDNIK
+306 GADVTSNKELKDNIK

-330 TSPKINFKGKS
+330 TSPKIDFKGKS
-341 VNIKGD
+341 VNINGN
-347 FGREENREYYDDEH
+347 FGRDDSKAHYNDEH
-361 KKLKTEVNIDV
+361 KTLKTEVNIDV
-372 PDDENIRIAD
+372 PDDENIRIANIED
-382 KEKEKEKE
+382 E
-390 KEKDKD
+390 DKD
-396 NTGTGSFI
+396 STGSFI
-404 QTGAL
+404 QTDAL

-420 LKGKDVDISGN
+420 LKGNEVNISGN
-431 IKINS
+431 INIAS
-436 FRDSDSLLKL
+436 FKDSDSLLKL
-446 TNKGHIKINHA
+446 TNQGHININHA
-457 DINSK
+457 DIHSK
-462 GRLFFITSLQNEED
+462 GRLFFITSLQNKED
-476 FQSNITITDSK
+476 FQSDITITDSK

-492 GAMGLGRSVN
+492 GAMGLGRSLN
-502 ESDYDN
+502 KDDCDN
-508 PYQKTEGSQ
+508 RWCRTEKSQ
-517 RKKFNVNMS
+517 RKKFNVKMS
-526 NVEFNQVDDVILA
+526 NVEFNQVDDVVVA
-539 GGFEKVNLDKIVA
+539 GGFKEVNLDRIVA

-560 DGGVSRNRTN
+560 DGGVSRNN
-570 GEPWKYEYGVLD
+570 SKYEYGVLD
-582 LDKRTQL
+582 LDERTQL
-589 SELDQGRRRW
+589 SSLDQRKRRW
-599 GYYYDLEL
+599 KYYYNLDL
-607 DMNRAYLYRFDLFA
+607 DMNKAYWHRFDMFA
-621 AKNTRRS
+621 SKNTGRS
-628 TIKDTEIN
+628 TIKGTEIN

-650 LLAEKIKLDN
+650 LLAEKIKLDK
-660 SKIDITFDKDNSQ
+660 SKIDITFDKDNSEDISSQ
-673 DTLAQTNRLGMN
+673 INRLGMN
-685 GKVSMINS
+685 GKVSMVNS
-693 HIKIVGDEKEGI
+693 HIKIVGDEKSDI
-705 SPTGTYATMFLI
+705 SAKAPYATMFLI

-736 FKTDGNT
+736 FRTDGDT
-743 KIAGKYSKEDLKITA
+743 KIAGKYSKDDLKITA

-763 RAAEEVLINGALG
+763 RTGKEVIINGAPG
-776 SADNDANIAN
+776 SIDNDANIAN

-791 GDSANTKTTIENAD
+791 GDNANTKTTIENAD

-816 YLSSKDVEI
+816 YLSSKGVEI
-825 EVKPNSNFTFF
+825 EVNPNSNFTFF
-836 ELPREKNLNQ
+836 ELPREKNFNQ
-846 TKINGASTKLSE
+846 TKINGDSTKLSE

-891 NTKLVSSLD
+891 NTNLVSSLD

>member
-14 TYTGATYASTPD
+14 TCSGAAYASTQD
-26 FPQQGLPQEDTVVF
+26 FPQQDKVVL
-40 GNVTIDKT
+40 GMASVTQT
-48 TADKMTI
+48 ENKMTI
-55 TQSSPTTQINWK
+55 KQETPTTQIDWH
-67 SFDIGQNKEVEFKQP
+67 SFDIGKNKEVEFKQP
-82 SANSVAYNR
+82 NANSVAYNR
-91 VTGGNASQIQGKL
+91 VTGGNASHIQGKL

-117 VIITKGAEINVAGL
+117 VIITQGAEINVAGL
-131 LATTKD
+131 FATTKD
-137 LEKISENG
+137 LEKISESG
-145 NSNTNKFTRKLKDRQ
+145 NNKFTRKLTQ
-160 VVTEGQVVKEGQV
+160 EGQVL
-173 INEGKIKAKD
+173 NEGKITAQD
-183 FVVLNGDEVINKGE
+183 FVVLNGDQVINKGE
-197 IDVEKNAAKNGE
+197 INVEKNAANNGK
-209 VYLSSDYNFT
+209 VYLSSGYNFT
-219 FTLPDSGISVA
+219 FTLPDSSISVA
-230 LEDNTVRG
+230 LEDNTVQG

-259 QALDSLV
+259 QVLDSLV

-275 KVSNR
+275 KVSKK
-280 NGKVVLSAG
+280 NGKVVLSADD
-289 NVELNNKSDI
+289 VQLNNKSDI
-299 KGEIVTF
+299 KGDIVSF
-306 GADVTSNKELEDNIK
+306 GADVTSNNELKDNIK
-321 ITSQTGSKV
+321 ITSKTGSKV
-330 TSPKINFKGKS
+330 TSPKIDFKGKS
-341 VNIKGD
+341 VNINGN
-347 FGREENREYYDDEH
+347 FGRDDSKAHYNDEH
-361 KKLKTEVNIDV
+361 KTLKTEVNIDV
-372 PDDENIRIAD
+372 PDTENIRIAD
-382 KEKEKEKE
+382 VED
-390 KEKDKD
+390 KDKD

-420 LKGKDVDISGN
+420 LKGNNVNISGR
-431 IKINS
+431 IHINS
-436 FRDSDSLLKL
+436 FKDTDSLLKL
-446 TNKGHIKINHA
+446 TNKGHIDINNA
-457 DINSK
+457 DIHSK
-462 GRLFFITSLQNEED
+462 GRLFFITSLQNEKD

-492 GAMGLGRSVN
+492 GAMGLGRSAN
-502 ESDYDN
+502 PEDYDN
-508 PYQKTEGSQ
+508 KYQKTEYSQ
-517 RKKFNVNMS
+517 RKKFDVKMS
-526 NVEFNQVDDVILA
+526 NVVFDQVDDVILA

-560 DGGVSRNRTN
+560 DGGVSRNGR
-570 GEPWKYEYGVLD
+570 KYEYGVLD
-582 LDKRTQL
+582 LDERTKL

-599 GYYYDLEL
+599 RYYRDLDL

-621 AKNTRRS
+621 AKNTGRS
-628 TIKDTEIN
+628 TIEDTEIN

-641 INLKNGFVH
+641 INLKNGFMH

-736 FKTDGNT
+736 FKTDGDT
-743 KIAGKYSKEDLKITA
+743 KIAGKNSKEDLKITA

-825 EVKPNSNFTFF
+825 EVNPNSNFTFF

-878 EQLNVTDASEKII
+878 EQLNVTDSSEKII
-891 NTKLVSSLD
+891 NTNLVSSLD

-913 NGCEEQQFGDKGNN
+913 KGCEEQQFGDKGNN

>member
-14 TYTGATYASTPD
+14 TYTGATYAST
-26 FPQQGLPQEDTVVF
+26 QGLPQEGLPQNHKVVVGEADF
-40 GNVTIDKT
+40 SQT
-48 TADKMTI
+48 TDKMTI
-55 TQSSPTTQINWK
+55 TQKKPTTQIEWH
-67 SFDIGQNKEVEFKQP
+67 SFDIGKNKEVEFIQP
-82 SANSVAYNR
+82 SEHAVAYNR
-91 VTGGNASQIQGKL
+91 VIGGNASQIQGKL
-104 TANGKVYLANPNG
+104 KANGKVYLANPNG
-117 VIITKGAEINVAGL
+117 VIITKEAEINVAGL

-137 LEKISENG
+137 LEKISESGNG
-145 NSNTNKFTRKLKDRQ
+145 NSYQFTRKTKNGQVVKDRQ
-160 VVTEGQVVKEGQV
+160 VLKDGQELKEGQV
-173 INEGKIKAKD
+173 INEGKITAQD

-197 IDVEKNAAKNGE
+197 IDATNGK

-219 FTLPDSGISVA
+219 FTLSDSSISVA
-230 LEDNTVRG
+230 LEDNAVQS

-249 EITLSAKGRN
+249 EITLSAKGRK

-275 KVSNR
+275 KVSNK

-306 GADVTSNKELEDNIK
+306 GADVTSNNELKDNIK
-321 ITSQTGSKV
+321 ITSKTGSKV
-330 TSPKINFKGKS
+330 TSPKINFTGKS

-347 FGREENREYYDDEH
+347 FGRDDGTKHYEDEH
-361 KKLKTEVNIDV
+361 KRLKTEVNIDV
-372 PDDENIRIAD
+372 PDTENIRIAD
-382 KEKEKEKE
+382 
-390 KEKDKD
+390 DKN
-396 NTGTGSFI
+396 NTRTDSFI

-420 LKGKDVDISGN
+420 LKGNDVNISGHIN
-431 IKINS
+431 IDS
-436 FRDSDSLLKL
+436 FKGTDSLLKL
-446 TNKGHIKINHA
+446 TNQGHINIDHA
-457 DINSK
+457 DIHSK
-462 GRLFFITSLQNEED
+462 YRLFVVTSLQNKED
-476 FQSNITITDSK
+476 FKSNITITDSK

-492 GAMGLGRSVN
+492 GAMGLGRSVDEEN
-502 ESDYDN
+502 LDRWRR
-508 PYQKTEGSQ
+508 TENSQ

-526 NVEFNQVDDVILA
+526 NVEFNQVDDVVVA
-539 GGFEKVNLDKIVA
+539 GGFKEVNLDRIVA
-552 TGKTNFYI
+552 TGQTNFYI
-560 DGGVSRNRTN
+560 DGGVSRNRN
-570 GEPWKYEYGVLD
+570 GVSSKYEYGVLD

-589 SELDQGRRRW
+589 SSLDQGRRRW
-599 GYYYDLEL
+599 KYYPDLDL
-607 DMNRAYLYRFDLFA
+607 DMNKAYWHRFDMFA
-621 AKNTRRS
+621 SKNTGRS

-650 LLAEKIKLDN
+650 LLAEKINLDK

-673 DTLAQTNRLGMN
+673 DISTQINRLGMN

-693 HIKIVGDEKEGI
+693 HIKIVGDEKIDI
-705 SPTGTYATMFLI
+705 SAKAPYATMFLI

-736 FKTDGNT
+736 FRTDGDT
-743 KIAGKYSKEDLKITA
+743 KIAGKNSKDDLKITA

-763 RAAEEVLINGALG
+763 RTGKEVIINGAPG
-776 SADNDANIAN
+776 SIDNDANIAN

-791 GDSANTKTTIENAD
+791 GDNANTKTTIENAD

-816 YLSSKDVEI
+816 YLSSKGVEI
-825 EVKPNSNFTFF
+825 EVNPNSNFTFF
-836 ELPREKNLNQ
+836 ELPREKNFNQ
-846 TKINGASTKLSE
+846 TKINGDSTKLSE

>member
-1 MYKLNVIS
+1 MK
-9 LIILT
+9 
-14 TYTGATYASTPD
+14 
-26 FPQQGLPQEDTVVF
+26 FE
-40 GNVTIDKT
+40 
-48 TADKMTI
+48 
-55 TQSSPTTQINWK
+55 
-67 SFDIGQNKEVEFKQP
+67 QP
-82 SANSVAYNR
+82 STDAVAYNR

-145 NSNTNKFTRKLKDRQ
+145 NSNGNSYQFTRKTKEGKVL
-160 VVTEGQVVKEGQV
+160 TEGQVVKEGQV
-173 INEGKIKAKD
+173 INEGNITAQD
-183 FVVLNGDEVINKGE
+183 FVVLNGDEVINKGN
-197 IDVEKNAAKNGE
+197 INVEKNATTNGK
-209 VYLSSDYNFT
+209 VYLSSGYNFT
-219 FTLPDSGISVA
+219 FTLSDSGISVA

-238 IVKNEG
+238 IVQNEG

-289 NVELNNKSDI
+289 NVQLNNESNI
-299 KGEIVTF
+299 KGEIVSF
-306 GADVTSNKELEDNIK
+306 GADVTSNNEPKNNIK
-321 ITSQTGSKV
+321 ITSKTGSKV
-330 TSPKINFKGKS
+330 TSPKINFTGKS
-341 VNIKGD
+341 VNINGD
-347 FGREENREYYDDEH
+347 FGRDDSKAHYNEEH
-361 KKLKTEVNIDV
+361 KRLDTEVNIDV
-372 PDDENIRIAD
+372 PDNENIRIAD
-382 KEKEKEKE
+382 K
-390 KEKDKD
+390 D
-396 NTGTGSFI
+396 NTGTGTGTDSFI
-404 QTGAL
+404 QTDAL
-409 SSLLANNGKVT
+409 SSLLANNGKVN
-420 LKGKDVDISGN
+420 LKGNNVNISGN
-431 IKINS
+431 ININS
-436 FRDSDSLLKL
+436 FKDSDSLLKL
-446 TNKGHIKINHA
+446 TNKGHININNA

-462 GRLFFITSLQNEED
+462 GRLFFITSLQNDVD

-492 GAMGLGRSVN
+492 GAMGLGRSLN
-502 ESDYDN
+502 KKDCDDRWCRTES
-508 PYQKTEGSQ
+508 PQ
-517 RKKFNVNMS
+517 RKKFNVKMS
-526 NVEFNQVDDVILA
+526 NVEFNQVDDVVVA
-539 GGFEKVNLDKIVA
+539 GGFKEVNLDRVVA

-560 DGGVSRNRTN
+560 DGGVSRNGR
-570 GEPWKYEYGVLD
+570 KYEYGVLD
-582 LDKRTQL
+582 LDERTQL
-589 SELDQGRRRW
+589 SSLDQRKRRW
-599 GYYYDLEL
+599 KYYYNLDL
-607 DMNRAYLYRFDLFA
+607 DMNKAYWHRFDMFA
-621 AKNTRRS
+621 SKNTGRS

-641 INLKNGFVH
+641 INLKNGFMH

-660 SKIDITFDKDNSQ
+660 SKIDITFDKDNSEDISSQ
-673 DTLAQTNRLGMN
+673 INRLGMN

-693 HIKIVGDEKEGI
+693 HIKIVGDEKSDI
-705 SPTGTYATMFLI
+705 SAKAPYATMFLI

-736 FKTDGNT
+736 FRTDGDT
-743 KIAGKYSKEDLKITA
+743 KIAGKYSKDDLKITA

-763 RAAEEVLINGALG
+763 RTGKEVIINGAPG
-776 SADNDANIAN
+776 SIDNDANIAN

-791 GDSANTKTTIENAD
+791 GDNANTKTTIENAD

-816 YLSSKDVEI
+816 YLSSKGVEI
-825 EVKPNSNFTFF
+825 EVNPNSNFTFF
-836 ELPREKNLNQ
+836 ELPREKNFNQ

-878 EQLNVTDASEKII
+878 EQLNVTDSSEKII